1 MTRLFAGRPAA
12 LVLHFSLALILAGAL
27 VTTFSARKGTLHVRE
42 GESAQAFE
50 TKDGTVLELPFRVE
64 LEGFEVLYHS
74 GTDAAS
80 DYSSQLRFIR
90 NGSVIRKGEVRMN
103 RILSCKG
110 YRFYQTDYDND
121 EAGVTFTVSHD
132 PVGIAVIYTGY
143 ALLLLGL
150 LAFFFTDK
158 RFKKF
163 FGNALRYSSAI
174 AIVLCLEATASAA
187 ANSEGRISEYGGAP
201 AKENPVR
208 RGTAATKA
216 LPKNIAAE
224 FGKLYVLYHG
234 RICPLQ
240 TLASDFS
247 AKLYGTSGIKGLT
260 DEQVLTGWMFYGT
273 SWRNVPT
280 HNRKKAVDAMD
291 KEATVK
297 ALYSGDLL
305 KIYPLRDSTGRLGW
319 YSQSDRL
326 PEGTSD
332 EEWLFVRKSMDYIF
346 ELVVNRE
353 YDRLRGSLEKLRRFQ
368 ESKMGES
375 LPPAYRIK
383 AERAYNALP
392 PLFPIAGTFLIIGL
406 MMLAVAMRR
415 MVGGEKNETTLSPVG
430 KERVA
435 SVEPKTAP
443 ANFVDDGRTVTRR
456 RRFPGIFKAAGIAAA
471 FVFLLVL
478 TIVPGLLWVA
488 SGHIPFSNGAETM
501 LSIAWTAMLA
511 AVLSFRKFPI
521 MLPFGIIVASLAALV
536 SAMGN
541 ANPAVT
547 QLMPVL
553 SSPLL
558 SVHVSLMML
567 SYTILAVIMIN
578 GICGLIASLRQAS
591 APELAEGPVT
601 DNQTQ
606 SLRQV
611 QEPIRR
617 LKMAHGPIRRLKM
630 AHGQIGRLKLVQ
642 GPKGTSAKMARMS
655 EALMY
660 PALFFL
666 GSGIIAGSIWANVSW
681 GSYWNWDPKET
692 WALITFLIASLGV
705 HRTRLP
711 FLRSPRAYHIYTLVL
726 SASVLFTY
734 FGVNYLLGGM
744 HSYA

>member
-1 MTRLFAGRPAA
+1 M
-12 LVLHFSLALILAGAL
+12 
-27 VTTFSARKGTLHVRE
+27 LHVRE
-42 GESAQAFE
+42 GESVETFE
-50 TKDGTVLELPFRVE
+50 TKDGKVLELPFSVE

-80 DYSSQLRFIR
+80 DYSSRLRFTR
-90 NGSVIRKGEVRMN
+90 NGSVLREGEVRMN

-110 YRFYQTDYDND
+110 YRFYQTDYDSD

-163 FGNALRYSSAI
+163 FGNALRYSSVI
-174 AIVLCLEATASAA
+174 AILLCLEATAYATGNSVGGLPQTENASVKGNQVKRGSA
-187 ANSEGRISEYGGAP
+187 SP
-201 AKENPVR
+201 KV
-208 RGTAATKA
+208 
-216 LPKNIAAE
+216 LPENIAAE
-224 FGKLYVLYHG
+224 FGRLYVLYHG

-247 AKLYGTSGIKGLT
+247 AKLYGTSGVKGLT

-273 SWRNVPT
+273 SWRNIPM
-280 HNRKKAVDAMD
+280 HNRKKAIDAMD

-326 PEGTSD
+326 PEGTAD

-353 YDRLRGSLEKLRRFQ
+353 YSKLEESLGKLRRFQ

-392 PLFPIAGTFLIIGL
+392 PLFPIAGTFLILGL
-406 MMLAVAMRR
+406 VMLAAAMRR
-415 MVGGEKNETTLSPVG
+415 MIRGNFSSTRVG
-430 KERVA
+430 KKYVPE
-435 SVEPKTAP
+435 
-443 ANFVDDGRTVTRR
+443 
-456 RRFPGIFKAAGIAAA
+456 IFKIVGVAAA
-471 FVFLLVL
+471 FVFFLVL
-478 TIVPGLLWVA
+478 TIVLGLFWIA

-501 LSIAWTAMLA
+501 LTIAWTAMLA
-511 AVLSFRKFPI
+511 SVLSFKRFSI

-558 SVHVSLMML
+558 SIHVSLMML
-567 SYTILAVIMIN
+567 SYTVLAIIMVN
-578 GICGLIASLRQAS
+578 GICGLVASLRHTSVSDS
-591 APELAEGPVT
+591 A
-601 DNQTQ
+601 
-606 SLRQV
+606 
-611 QEPIRR
+611 
-617 LKMAHGPIRRLKM
+617 
-630 AHGQIGRLKLVQ
+630 
-642 GPKGTSAKMARMS
+642 SAKMARMS

-681 GSYWNWDPKET
+681 GCYWNWDPKET

-711 FLRSPRAYHIYTLVL
+711 FLRSHRAYHIYTLIL

>member
-1 MTRLFAGRPAA
+1 M
-12 LVLHFSLALILAGAL
+12 
-27 VTTFSARKGTLHVRE
+27 LHVRE
-42 GESAQAFE
+42 GESVETFE
-50 TKDGTVLELPFRVE
+50 TKDGKILELPFSVE

-80 DYSSQLRFIR
+80 DYSSRLRFTR
-90 NGSVIRKGEVRMN
+90 NGSVLREGEVRMN

-110 YRFYQTDYDND
+110 YRFYQTDYDSD

-163 FGNALRYSSAI
+163 FGNALRYSSVMAI
-174 AIVLCLEATASAA
+174 LLCLEATASATG
-187 ANSEGRISEYGGAP
+187 NSVGGLP
-201 AKENPVR
+201 QTENASVKGNQVK
-208 RGTAATKA
+208 RGSASPKV

-224 FGKLYVLYHG
+224 FGRLYVLYHG

-247 AKLYGTSGIKGLT
+247 AKLYGTSGVKGLT
-260 DEQVLTGWMFYGT
+260 DEQVLTGWMFYGA
-273 SWRNVPT
+273 SWRNIPM

-326 PEGTSD
+326 PEGIAD

-353 YDRLRGSLEKLRRFQ
+353 YSKLSDSLGKLRRFQ

-406 MMLAVAMRR
+406 VMLAAAMRR
-415 MVGGEKNETTLSPVG
+415 MIRGNFSSTRVG
-430 KERVA
+430 KKYVPE
-435 SVEPKTAP
+435 
-443 ANFVDDGRTVTRR
+443 
-456 RRFPGIFKAAGIAAA
+456 IFKIVGVAAA
-471 FVFLLVL
+471 FVFFLVL
-478 TIVPGLLWVA
+478 TIVLGLFWIA

-501 LSIAWTAMLA
+501 LTIAWTAMLA
-511 AVLSFRKFPI
+511 SVLSFKRFSI

-558 SVHVSLMML
+558 SIHVSLMML
-567 SYTILAVIMIN
+567 SYTVLAIIMVN
-578 GICGLIASLRQAS
+578 GICGLVASLRHTSVSDS
-591 APELAEGPVT
+591 A
-601 DNQTQ
+601 
-606 SLRQV
+606 
-611 QEPIRR
+611 
-617 LKMAHGPIRRLKM
+617 
-630 AHGQIGRLKLVQ
+630 
-642 GPKGTSAKMARMS
+642 SAKMARMS

-681 GSYWNWDPKET
+681 GCYWNWDPKET

-711 FLRSPRAYHIYTLVL
+711 FLRSHRAYHIYTLIL

>member
-1 MTRLFAGRPAA
+1 M
-12 LVLHFSLALILAGAL
+12 
-27 VTTFSARKGTLHVRE
+27 LHVRE
-42 GESAQAFE
+42 GESVDTFE
-50 TKDGTVLELPFRVE
+50 TKDGKILELPFSVE

-80 DYSSQLRFIR
+80 DYSSRLRFTR
-90 NGSVIRKGEVRMN
+90 NGSVLREGEVRMN

-110 YRFYQTDYDND
+110 YRFYQTDYDSD

-163 FGNALRYSSAI
+163 FGNALRYSSVI
-174 AIVLCLEATASAA
+174 AILLCLEATASATG
-187 ANSEGRISEYGGAP
+187 NSVGGLP
-201 AKENPVR
+201 QTENASVKGNQVK
-208 RGTAATKA
+208 RGSASPKV

-224 FGKLYVLYHG
+224 FGRLYVLYHG

-247 AKLYGTSGIKGLT
+247 AKLYGTSGVKGLT
-260 DEQVLTGWMFYGT
+260 DEQVLTGWMFYGA
-273 SWRNVPT
+273 SWRNIPM

-326 PEGTSD
+326 PEGIAD

-353 YDRLRGSLEKLRRFQ
+353 YSKLEESIGKLRRFQ

-406 MMLAVAMRR
+406 VMLAAAMRR
-415 MVGGEKNETTLSPVG
+415 MIRENFSSTRVG
-430 KERVA
+430 KKYVPE
-435 SVEPKTAP
+435 
-443 ANFVDDGRTVTRR
+443 
-456 RRFPGIFKAAGIAAA
+456 IFKIVGVAAA
-471 FVFLLVL
+471 FVFFLVL
-478 TIVPGLLWVA
+478 TIVLGLFWIA

-501 LSIAWTAMLA
+501 LTIAWTAMLA
-511 AVLSFRKFPI
+511 SVLSFKRFSI
-521 MLPFGIIVASLAALV
+521 MLPFGIIVASLAAMV

-558 SVHVSLMML
+558 SIHVSLMML
-567 SYTILAVIMIN
+567 SYTVLAIIMVN
-578 GICGLIASLRQAS
+578 GICGLVASLRHTSVSDS
-591 APELAEGPVT
+591 A
-601 DNQTQ
+601 
-606 SLRQV
+606 
-611 QEPIRR
+611 
-617 LKMAHGPIRRLKM
+617 
-630 AHGQIGRLKLVQ
+630 
-642 GPKGTSAKMARMS
+642 SAKMARMS

-681 GSYWNWDPKET
+681 GCYWNWDPKET

-711 FLRSPRAYHIYTLVL
+711 FLRSHRAYHIYTLIL

>member
-1 MTRLFAGRPAA
+1 MARLFAGRPAA
-12 LVLHFSLALILAGAL
+12 LVLHLSLALILAGAL
-27 VTTFSARKGTLHVRE
+27 VTSFSARKGMLHVRE
-42 GESAQAFE
+42 GESVETFE
-50 TKDGTVLELPFRVE
+50 TKDGKVLELPFSVE
-64 LEGFEVLYHS
+64 LEGFDVLYHS
-74 GTDAAS
+74 GTDAAA
-80 DYSSQLRFIR
+80 DYSSRLRFTR
-90 NGSVIRKGEVRMN
+90 NGSVLREGEVRMN

-110 YRFYQTDYDND
+110 YRFYQTDYDSD

-163 FGNALRYSSAI
+163 FGNALRYSSVI
-174 AIVLCLEATASAA
+174 AIVLSFGATASATDD
-187 ANSEGRISEYGGAP
+187 SVGALSQTENTSIKGNQVERGP
-201 AKENPVR
+201 ASPKV
-208 RGTAATKA
+208 

-224 FGKLYVLYHG
+224 FGNLYVLYHG

-247 AKLYGTSGIKGLT
+247 AKIYGTSGVKGLT

-273 SWRNVPT
+273 SWRNIPM

-326 PEGTSD
+326 PEGIAD

-353 YDRLRGSLEKLRRFQ
+353 YSKLSESLGKLRRFQ

-392 PLFPIAGTFLIIGL
+392 PLFPIAGTFLILGL
-406 MMLAVAMRR
+406 VMLAVAMRR
-415 MVGGEKNETTLSPVG
+415 MVRDENNGAISSFVD
-430 KERVA
+430 KERVT
-435 SVEPKTAP
+435 SEESRKGPT
-443 ANFVDDGRTVTRR
+443 NLVDDGRTVTKRWR
-456 RRFPGIFKAAGIAAA
+456 LSGIFKIVGVAAS
-471 FVFLLVL
+471 FVFFLAL
-478 TIVPGLLWVA
+478 TIVLGLLWVA

-501 LSIAWTAMLA
+501 LTIAWTAMLA
-511 AVLSFRKFPI
+511 SVLSFRKFPI
-521 MLPFGIIVASLAALV
+521 MLPFGIIVASLASLV

-558 SVHVSLMML
+558 SIHVSLMML
-567 SYTILAVIMIN
+567 SYTVLAIIMVN
-578 GICGLIASLRQAS
+578 GICGLVASLRHTS
-591 APELAEGPVT
+591 V
-601 DNQTQ
+601 
-606 SLRQV
+606 S
-611 QEPIRR
+611 EPIEGTLFDYRSPAPR
-617 LKMAHGPIRRLKM
+617 QA
-630 AHGQIGRLKLVQ
+630 Q
-642 GPKGTSAKMARMS
+642 GASSASAKMARMS

-660 PALFFL
+660 PALFLL

-681 GSYWNWDPKET
+681 GCYWNWDPKET

-711 FLRSPRAYHIYTLVL
+711 FLRTPRAYHIYTLIL

-734 FGVNYLLGGM
+734 FGVNYFLGGM

>member
-1 MTRLFAGRPAA
+1 MARIFSGRPAA
-12 LVLHFSLALILAGAL
+12 LILHISLAVILAGAL
-27 VTTFSARKGTLHVRE
+27 VTTFSVRKGTIHVRE
-42 GESAQAFE
+42 GESVDAFVGI
-50 TKDGTVLELPFRVE
+50 DGKVSELPFSVA
-64 LEGFEVLYHS
+64 LDDFEVIWHS
-74 GTDAAS
+74 GTDAPADFRS
-80 DYSSQLRFIR
+80 RLRFLK
-90 NGSVIRKGEVRMN
+90 NGVVIREGDVRMN
-103 RILSCKG
+103 RIMSCKG
-110 YRFYQTDYDND
+110 YRFYQTDYDSD

-150 LAFFFTDK
+150 LAFFFTDG

-163 FGNALRYSSAI
+163 FGSAFRYSSVI
-174 AIVLCLEATASAA
+174 AIVLCLEANASATGD
-187 ANSEGRISEYGGAP
+187 SVRDVSEYGAAV
-201 AKENPVR
+201 AKENHAK
-208 RGTAATKA
+208 RGPAVPKV
-216 LPKNIAAE
+216 LPKDIAAE

-240 TLASDFS
+240 TLAKDFS
-247 AKLYGTSGIKGLT
+247 TKLYGTSGVKGLT
-260 DEQVLTGWMFYGT
+260 CEQVLTGWMFYGT
-273 SWRNVPT
+273 SWRNIPMR
-280 HNRKKAVDAMD
+280 NRKKAVDAMD
-291 KEATVK
+291 KEATVR

-326 PEGTSD
+326 PEGIAD
-332 EEWLFVRKSMDYIF
+332 AEWLFVRKSMDYIF

-353 YDRLRGSLEKLRRFQ
+353 YSKLEESLGKLRRFQ
-368 ESKMGES
+368 EGKMGDS
-375 LPPAYRIK
+375 LPPACRIK

-406 MMLAVAMRR
+406 VMLAVAMRR
-415 MVGGEKNETTLSPVG
+415 MVECEKNDATSSPVG
-430 KERVA
+430 KKRVTIE
-435 SVEPKTAP
+435 EPQTVP
-443 ANFVDDGRTVTRR
+443 ANLMDDGRTAIRR
-456 RRFPGIFKAAGIAAA
+456 WRFHGIFKAIGIAAA
-471 FVFLLVL
+471 IVYFLVL
-478 TIVPGLLWVA
+478 TVVLGLLWVA

-501 LSIAWTAMLA
+501 LTIAWTAMLA
-511 AVLSFRKFPI
+511 AVLSFSKFPI
-521 MLPFGIIVASLAALV
+521 MLPFGIIVASLATLV

-558 SVHVSLMML
+558 SIHVSLMML

-578 GICGLIASLRQAS
+578 GICGLIARKAS
-591 APELAEGPVT
+591 A
-601 DNQTQ
+601 
-606 SLRQV
+606 R
-611 QEPIRR
+611 
-617 LKMAHGPIRRLKM
+617 
-630 AHGQIGRLKLVQ
+630 
-642 GPKGTSAKMARMS
+642 MARMS

-681 GSYWNWDPKET
+681 GCYWNWDPKET

-705 HRTRLP
+705 HRARIP
-711 FLRSPRAYHIYTLVL
+711 FLRSPRSYHIYTLVL

>member
-1 MTRLFAGRPAA
+1 MARLFAGRPAA
-12 LVLHFSLALILAGAL
+12 LVLHLSLALILAGAL
-27 VTTFSARKGTLHVRE
+27 VTSFSARKGMLHVRE
-42 GESAQAFE
+42 GESVETFE
-50 TKDGTVLELPFRVE
+50 TKDGTVLELPFSVK

-74 GTDAAS
+74 GTDAAA
-80 DYSSQLRFIR
+80 DYSSRLRFTR
-90 NGSVIRKGEVRMN
+90 NGSVLREGEVRMN

-110 YRFYQTDYDND
+110 YRFYQTDYDSD

-163 FGNALRYSSAI
+163 FGNALRYSSVI
-174 AIVLCLEATASAA
+174 AIVLSFGATASATDD
-187 ANSEGRISEYGGAP
+187 SVGALSQTENTSIKGNQVKRGP
-201 AKENPVR
+201 ASPKV
-208 RGTAATKA
+208 

-224 FGKLYVLYHG
+224 FGNLYVLYHG

-247 AKLYGTSGIKGLT
+247 AKIYGTSGVKGLT

-273 SWRNVPT
+273 SWRNIPM

-326 PEGTSD
+326 PEGVAD

-353 YDRLRGSLEKLRRFQ
+353 YSKLSESLGKLRRFQ

-392 PLFPIAGTFLIIGL
+392 PLFPIAGTFLILGL
-406 MMLAVAMRR
+406 VMLAVAMRR
-415 MVGGEKNETTLSPVG
+415 MVRDENNGAISSFV
-430 KERVA
+430 RVT
-435 SVEPKTAP
+435 SEESRKGPT
-443 ANFVDDGRTVTRR
+443 NLVDDGRTVTKRWR
-456 RRFPGIFKAAGIAAA
+456 LSGIFKIVGVAAS
-471 FVFLLVL
+471 FVFFLVL
-478 TIVPGLLWVA
+478 TIVLGLLWVA

-501 LSIAWTAMLA
+501 LTIAWTAMLA
-511 AVLSFRKFPI
+511 SVLSFRKFPI
-521 MLPFGIIVASLAALV
+521 MLPFGIIVASLASLV

-558 SVHVSLMML
+558 SIHVSLMML
-567 SYTILAVIMIN
+567 SYTVLAIIMVN
-578 GICGLIASLRQAS
+578 GICGLVASLRHTSVSEPVEGSVFDHRSQVPRQAQGASS
-591 APELAEGPVT
+591 A
-601 DNQTQ
+601 
-606 SLRQV
+606 
-611 QEPIRR
+611 
-617 LKMAHGPIRRLKM
+617 
-630 AHGQIGRLKLVQ
+630 
-642 GPKGTSAKMARMS
+642 SAKMARMS

-660 PALFFL
+660 PALFLL

-681 GSYWNWDPKET
+681 GCYWNWDPKET

-711 FLRSPRAYHIYTLVL
+711 FLMSPRAYHIYTLIL

>member
-12 LVLHFSLALILAGAL
+12 LVLHLSLALILAGAL
-27 VTTFSARKGTLHVRE
+27 VTSFSARKGMLHVRE
-42 GESAQAFE
+42 CESVETFE
-50 TKDGTVLELPFRVE
+50 TKDGKVLELPFSVE
-64 LEGFEVLYHS
+64 LEGFDVLYHS

-80 DYSSQLRFIR
+80 DYSSRLRFTR
-90 NGSVIRKGEVRMN
+90 NGSVLREGEVRMN

-110 YRFYQTDYDND
+110 YRFYQTDYDSD

-163 FGNALRYSSAI
+163 FGNVLRYSSVMAI
-174 AIVLCLEATASAA
+174 LLCLEATASATG
-187 ANSEGRISEYGGAP
+187 NSVGGLP
-201 AKENPVR
+201 QTENASVKGNQVK
-208 RGTAATKA
+208 RGSASPKV

-224 FGKLYVLYHG
+224 FGRLYVLYHG

-247 AKLYGTSGIKGLT
+247 AKLYGTSGVKGLT
-260 DEQVLTGWMFYGT
+260 DEQVLTGWMFYGA
-273 SWRNVPT
+273 SWRNIPM

-326 PEGTSD
+326 PEGIAD

-353 YDRLRGSLEKLRRFQ
+353 YSKLEESIGKLRRFQ

-406 MMLAVAMRR
+406 VMLAAAMRR
-415 MVGGEKNETTLSPVG
+415 MIRGNFSSTRVG
-430 KERVA
+430 KKYVPE
-435 SVEPKTAP
+435 
-443 ANFVDDGRTVTRR
+443 
-456 RRFPGIFKAAGIAAA
+456 IFKIVGVAAA
-471 FVFLLVL
+471 FVFFLVL
-478 TIVPGLLWVA
+478 TIVIGLFWIA

-501 LSIAWTAMLA
+501 LTIAWTAMLA
-511 AVLSFRKFPI
+511 SVLSFKRFSI

-558 SVHVSLMML
+558 SIHVSLMML
-567 SYTILAVIMIN
+567 SYTVLAIIMVN
-578 GICGLIASLRQAS
+578 GICGLVASLRHTSVSDS
-591 APELAEGPVT
+591 A
-601 DNQTQ
+601 
-606 SLRQV
+606 
-611 QEPIRR
+611 
-617 LKMAHGPIRRLKM
+617 
-630 AHGQIGRLKLVQ
+630 
-642 GPKGTSAKMARMS
+642 SAKMARMS

-681 GSYWNWDPKET
+681 GCYWNWDPKET

-711 FLRSPRAYHIYTLVL
+711 FLRSHRAYHIYTLIL

>member
-1 MTRLFAGRPAA
+1 M
-12 LVLHFSLALILAGAL
+12 
-27 VTTFSARKGTLHVRE
+27 LHVRE
-42 GESAQAFE
+42 GESVDTFE
-50 TKDGTVLELPFRVE
+50 TKDGKILELPFSVE

-80 DYSSQLRFIR
+80 DYSSRLRFTR
-90 NGSVIRKGEVRMN
+90 NGSVLREGEVRMN

-110 YRFYQTDYDND
+110 YRFYQTDYDSD

-163 FGNALRYSSAI
+163 FGNALRYSSVI
-174 AIVLCLEATASAA
+174 AILLCLEATASATG
-187 ANSEGRISEYGGAP
+187 NSVGGLP
-201 AKENPVR
+201 QTENASVKGNQVK
-208 RGTAATKA
+208 RGSASPKV

-224 FGKLYVLYHG
+224 FGRLYVLYHG

-247 AKLYGTSGIKGLT
+247 AKLYGTSGVKGLT
-260 DEQVLTGWMFYGT
+260 DEQVLTGWMFYGA
-273 SWRNVPT
+273 SWRNIPM

-326 PEGTSD
+326 PEGIAD

-353 YDRLRGSLEKLRRFQ
+353 YSKLEESIGKLRRFQ

-375 LPPAYRIK
+375 LPSAYRIK

-406 MMLAVAMRR
+406 VMLAAAMRR
-415 MVGGEKNETTLSPVG
+415 MIRENFSSTRVG
-430 KERVA
+430 KKYVPE
-435 SVEPKTAP
+435 
-443 ANFVDDGRTVTRR
+443 
-456 RRFPGIFKAAGIAAA
+456 IFKIVGVAAA
-471 FVFLLVL
+471 FVFFLVL
-478 TIVPGLLWVA
+478 TIVLGLFWIA

-501 LSIAWTAMLA
+501 LTIAWTAMLA
-511 AVLSFRKFPI
+511 SVLSFKRFSI

-558 SVHVSLMML
+558 SIHVSLMML
-567 SYTILAVIMIN
+567 SYTVLAIIMVN
-578 GICGLIASLRQAS
+578 GICGLVASLRHTSVSDS
-591 APELAEGPVT
+591 A
-601 DNQTQ
+601 
-606 SLRQV
+606 
-611 QEPIRR
+611 
-617 LKMAHGPIRRLKM
+617 
-630 AHGQIGRLKLVQ
+630 
-642 GPKGTSAKMARMS
+642 SAKMARMS

-681 GSYWNWDPKET
+681 GCYWNWDPKET

-711 FLRSPRAYHIYTLVL
+711 FLRSHRAYHIYTLIL

>member
-1 MTRLFAGRPAA
+1 M
-12 LVLHFSLALILAGAL
+12 
-27 VTTFSARKGTLHVRE
+27 LHVRE
-42 GESAQAFE
+42 GESVETFE
-50 TKDGTVLELPFRVE
+50 TKDGKILELPFSVE

-80 DYSSQLRFIR
+80 DYSSRLRFTR
-90 NGSVIRKGEVRMN
+90 NGSVLREGEVRMN

-110 YRFYQTDYDND
+110 YRFYQTDYDSD

-163 FGNALRYSSAI
+163 FGNALRYSSVI
-174 AIVLCLEATASAA
+174 AILLCLEATASATG
-187 ANSEGRISEYGGAP
+187 NSVGGLP
-201 AKENPVR
+201 QTENASVKGNQVK
-208 RGTAATKA
+208 RGSASPKV

-224 FGKLYVLYHG
+224 FGRLYVLYHG

-247 AKLYGTSGIKGLT
+247 AKLYGTSGVKGLT
-260 DEQVLTGWMFYGT
+260 DEQVLTGWMFYGA
-273 SWRNVPT
+273 SWRNIPM

-326 PEGTSD
+326 PEGIAD

-353 YDRLRGSLEKLRRFQ
+353 YSKLEESIGKLRRFQ

-406 MMLAVAMRR
+406 VMLAAAMRR
-415 MVGGEKNETTLSPVG
+415 MIRENFSSTRVG
-430 KERVA
+430 KKYVPE
-435 SVEPKTAP
+435 
-443 ANFVDDGRTVTRR
+443 
-456 RRFPGIFKAAGIAAA
+456 IFKIVGVAAA
-471 FVFLLVL
+471 FVFFLVL
-478 TIVPGLLWVA
+478 TIVLGLFWIA

-501 LSIAWTAMLA
+501 LTIAWTAMLA
-511 AVLSFRKFPI
+511 SVLSFKRFSI
-521 MLPFGIIVASLAALV
+521 MLPFGIIVASLAAMV

-558 SVHVSLMML
+558 SIHVSLMML
-567 SYTILAVIMIN
+567 SYTVLAIIMVN
-578 GICGLIASLRQAS
+578 GICGLVASLRHTSVSDS
-591 APELAEGPVT
+591 A
-601 DNQTQ
+601 
-606 SLRQV
+606 
-611 QEPIRR
+611 
-617 LKMAHGPIRRLKM
+617 
-630 AHGQIGRLKLVQ
+630 
-642 GPKGTSAKMARMS
+642 SAKMARMS

-681 GSYWNWDPKET
+681 GCYWNWDPKET

-711 FLRSPRAYHIYTLVL
+711 FLRSHRAYHIYTLIL

>member
-1 MTRLFAGRPAA
+1 MARLFAGRPAA
-12 LVLHFSLALILAGAL
+12 LVLHLSLALILAGAL
-27 VTTFSARKGTLHVRE
+27 VTSFSARKGMLHVRE
-42 GESAQAFE
+42 GESVETFE
-50 TKDGTVLELPFRVE
+50 TKDGKILELPFSVE

-80 DYSSQLRFIR
+80 DYSSRLRFTR
-90 NGSVIRKGEVRMN
+90 NGSVLREGEVRMN

-110 YRFYQTDYDND
+110 YRFYQTDYDSD

-158 RFKKF
+158 RLKKF
-163 FGNALRYSSAI
+163 FGNALRYSSVI
-174 AIVLCLEATASAA
+174 AILLCLEATASATG
-187 ANSEGRISEYGGAP
+187 NSVGGLP
-201 AKENPVR
+201 QTENASVKGNQVK
-208 RGTAATKA
+208 RGSASPKV

-224 FGKLYVLYHG
+224 FGRLYVLYHG

-247 AKLYGTSGIKGLT
+247 AKLYGTSGVKGLT

-273 SWRNVPT
+273 SWRNIPM
-280 HNRKKAVDAMD
+280 HNRKKAIDAMD

-326 PEGTSD
+326 PEGTAD

-353 YDRLRGSLEKLRRFQ
+353 YSKLEESLGKLRRFQ

-392 PLFPIAGTFLIIGL
+392 PLFPIAGTFLILGL
-406 MMLAVAMRR
+406 VMLAVAMRR
-415 MVGGEKNETTLSPVG
+415 MVRDENNGAISSFVDKA
-430 KERVA
+430 RVT
-435 SVEPKTAP
+435 SEESRKGPT
-443 ANFVDDGRTVTRR
+443 NLVDDGRTVTKRWR
-456 RRFPGIFKAAGIAAA
+456 LSGIFKIVGVAAS
-471 FVFLLVL
+471 FVFFLVL
-478 TIVPGLLWVA
+478 TIVLGLLWVA

-501 LSIAWTAMLA
+501 LTIAWTAMLA
-511 AVLSFRKFPI
+511 SVLSFRKFPI
-521 MLPFGIIVASLAALV
+521 MLPFGIIVASLASLV

-558 SVHVSLMML
+558 SIHVSLMML
-567 SYTILAVIMIN
+567 SYTVLAIIMVN
-578 GICGLIASLRQAS
+578 GICGLVASLRHTS
-591 APELAEGPVT
+591 V
-601 DNQTQ
+601 
-606 SLRQV
+606 S
-611 QEPIRR
+611 EPIEGTVFDYRSPAPR
-617 LKMAHGPIRRLKM
+617 QA
-630 AHGQIGRLKLVQ
+630 Q
-642 GPKGTSAKMARMS
+642 GASSASAKMARMS

-660 PALFFL
+660 PALFLL

-681 GSYWNWDPKET
+681 GCYWNWDPKET

-711 FLRSPRAYHIYTLVL
+711 FLMSPRAYHIYTLIL

>member
-1 MTRLFAGRPAA
+1 MTRLFAGRPVA
-12 LVLHFSLALILAGAL
+12 LVLHLSLALILAGAL
-27 VTTFSARKGTLHVRE
+27 VTSFSARKGMLHVRV
-42 GESAQAFE
+42 GESVETFE
-50 TKDGTVLELPFRVE
+50 TKDGKILELPFSVE

-80 DYSSQLRFIR
+80 DYSSRLRFTR
-90 NGSVIRKGEVRMN
+90 NGSVLREGEVRMN

-110 YRFYQTDYDND
+110 YRFYQTDYDSD

-163 FGNALRYSSAI
+163 FGNALRYSSVI
-174 AIVLCLEATASAA
+174 AILLCLEATAYATGNSVGGLPQTENASVKGNQVKRGSA
-187 ANSEGRISEYGGAP
+187 SP
-201 AKENPVR
+201 KV
-208 RGTAATKA
+208 
-216 LPKNIAAE
+216 LPENIAAE
-224 FGKLYVLYHG
+224 FGRLYVLYHG

-247 AKLYGTSGIKGLT
+247 AKLYGTSGVKGLT

-273 SWRNVPT
+273 SWRNIPM

-326 PEGTSD
+326 PEGIAD

-353 YDRLRGSLEKLRRFQ
+353 YSKLEESIGKLRRFQ

-406 MMLAVAMRR
+406 VMLAAAMRR
-415 MVGGEKNETTLSPVG
+415 MIRGNFSSTRVG
-430 KERVA
+430 KKYVPE
-435 SVEPKTAP
+435 
-443 ANFVDDGRTVTRR
+443 
-456 RRFPGIFKAAGIAAA
+456 IFKIVGVAAA
-471 FVFLLVL
+471 FVFFLVL
-478 TIVPGLLWVA
+478 TIVLGLFWIA

-501 LSIAWTAMLA
+501 LTIAWTAMLA
-511 AVLSFRKFPI
+511 SVLSFKRFSI

-558 SVHVSLMML
+558 SIHVSLMML
-567 SYTILAVIMIN
+567 SYTVLAIIMVN
-578 GICGLIASLRQAS
+578 GICGLVASLRHTSVSDS
-591 APELAEGPVT
+591 A
-601 DNQTQ
+601 
-606 SLRQV
+606 
-611 QEPIRR
+611 
-617 LKMAHGPIRRLKM
+617 
-630 AHGQIGRLKLVQ
+630 
-642 GPKGTSAKMARMS
+642 SAKMARMS

-681 GSYWNWDPKET
+681 GCYWNWDPKET

-711 FLRSPRAYHIYTLVL
+711 FLRSHRAYHIYTLIL

>member
-12 LVLHFSLALILAGAL
+12 LILHISLAVILAGAL
-27 VTTFSARKGTLHVRE
+27 VTTFSAKKGTLHVRE
-42 GESAQAFE
+42 GESVDAFE
-50 TKDGTVLELPFRVE
+50 SVDGSVSELPFSVA
-64 LEGFEVLYHS
+64 LEGFEVVWHS
-74 GTDAAS
+74 GTDAPADFRS
-80 DYSSQLRFIR
+80 RLRFTK
-90 NGSVIRKGEVRMN
+90 NGAVLREGEVRMN

-110 YRFYQTDYDND
+110 YRFYQTDYDSD

-174 AIVLCLEATASAA
+174 VVILCLEATVSVAG
-187 ANSEGRISEYGGAP
+187 NTEDRIAEYDGTS
-201 AKENPVR
+201 AKENPVKR
-208 RGTAATKA
+208 TSVTPKA

-224 FGKLYVLYHG
+224 FGRLYVLYHG

-273 SWRNVPT
+273 SWRNIPM

-291 KEATVK
+291 KEATIK
-297 ALYSGDLL
+297 ALYSGNLL

-326 PEGTSD
+326 PEGIAD

-353 YDRLRGSLEKLRRFQ
+353 YVRLGESLEKLHRFQ
-368 ESKMGES
+368 ETKIGES

-392 PLFPIAGTFLIIGL
+392 PLFPIAGMFLMIGL
-406 MMLAVAMRR
+406 TLLAVAMRR
-415 MVGGEKNETTLSPVG
+415 MVCVPDSASATGWSGKVINLVEALSGIVFFL
-430 KERVA
+430 A
-435 SVEPKTAP
+435 LTA
-443 ANFVDDGRTVTRR
+443 
-456 RRFPGIFKAAGIAAA
+456 
-471 FVFLLVL
+471 VL
-478 TIVPGLLWVA
+478 GLLWTA
-488 SGHIPFSNGAETM
+488 SGHIPFSNGSETM
-501 LSIAWTAMLA
+501 LTIAWTAMLA
-511 AVLSFRKFPI
+511 ALLSFRRFPI
-521 MLPFGIIVASLAALV
+521 MMPFGIIVASLATLV

-558 SVHVSLMML
+558 SIHVSLMML

-578 GICGLIASLRQAS
+578 GICGLIASLRHTLV
-591 APELAEGPVT
+591 PEPAEGSGLDRP
-601 DNQTQ
+601 
-606 SLRQV
+606 SPALRQ
-611 QEPIRR
+611 
-617 LKMAHGPIRRLKM
+617 A
-630 AHGQIGRLKLVQ
+630 Q
-642 GPKGTSAKMARMS
+642 GPKEASAKMARMS

-666 GSGIIAGSIWANVSW
+666 GSGIIAGSVWANVSW
-681 GSYWNWDPKET
+681 GCYWNWDPKET

-705 HRTRLP
+705 HRTRLQ
-711 FLRSPRAYHIYTLVL
+711 FLKSPRSYHIYTLIL

-744 HSYA
+744 HSYAKVL

>member
-12 LVLHFSLALILAGAL
+12 LVLHLSLALILAGAL
-27 VTTFSARKGTLHVRE
+27 VTSFSARKGMLHVRE
-42 GESAQAFE
+42 GESVETFE
-50 TKDGTVLELPFRVE
+50 TKDGKILELPFSVE
-64 LEGFEVLYHS
+64 LESFEVLYHS

-80 DYSSQLRFIR
+80 DYSSRLRFTR
-90 NGSVIRKGEVRMN
+90 NGSVLRKGEVRMN

-110 YRFYQTDYDND
+110 YRFYQTDYDSD

-150 LAFFFTDK
+150 LTFFFTDK

-163 FGNALRYSSAI
+163 FGNALRYSSVI
-174 AIVLCLEATASAA
+174 AILLCLEATASATG
-187 ANSEGRISEYGGAP
+187 NSVGGLP
-201 AKENPVR
+201 QTENASVKGNQVK
-208 RGTAATKA
+208 RGSASPKV

-224 FGKLYVLYHG
+224 FGRLYVLYHG

-247 AKLYGTSGIKGLT
+247 AKLYGTSGVKGLT
-260 DEQVLTGWMFYGT
+260 DEQVLTGWMFYGA
-273 SWRNVPT
+273 SWRNIPM

-326 PEGTSD
+326 PDGIAD

-353 YDRLRGSLEKLRRFQ
+353 YSKLEESIGKLRRFQ

-392 PLFPIAGTFLIIGL
+392 PLFPIAGTFLILGL
-406 MMLAVAMRR
+406 VMLAVAMRR
-415 MVGGEKNETTLSPVG
+415 MVRDENNGAISSFVD
-430 KERVA
+430 KERVT
-435 SVEPKTAP
+435 SEESRKGPT
-443 ANFVDDGRTVTRR
+443 NLVDDGRTVTKRWR
-456 RRFPGIFKAAGIAAA
+456 LSGIFKIVGVAAS
-471 FVFLLVL
+471 FVFFLAL
-478 TIVPGLLWVA
+478 TIVLGLLWVA

-501 LSIAWTAMLA
+501 LTIAWTAMLA
-511 AVLSFRKFPI
+511 SVLSFRKFPI
-521 MLPFGIIVASLAALV
+521 MLPFGIIVASLASLV

-558 SVHVSLMML
+558 SIHVSLMML
-567 SYTILAVIMIN
+567 SYTVLAIIMVN
-578 GICGLIASLRQAS
+578 GICGLVASLRHTSVSEPVEGTVFDYRSPAPRQAQGASS
-591 APELAEGPVT
+591 A
-601 DNQTQ
+601 
-606 SLRQV
+606 
-611 QEPIRR
+611 
-617 LKMAHGPIRRLKM
+617 
-630 AHGQIGRLKLVQ
+630 
-642 GPKGTSAKMARMS
+642 SAKMARMS

-681 GSYWNWDPKET
+681 GCYWNWDPKET

-711 FLRSPRAYHIYTLVL
+711 FLRSPRAYHIYTIIL

>member
-12 LVLHFSLALILAGAL
+12 LVLHLSLALILAGAL
-27 VTTFSARKGTLHVRE
+27 VTTFSARKGMFHVRE
-42 GESAQAFE
+42 GESVDTFQA
-50 TKDGTVLELPFRVE
+50 KDGIVLKLPFCVE
-64 LEGFEVLYHS
+64 LEDFEVLYHS

-80 DYSSQLRFIR
+80 DYSSRLHFTK
-90 NGSVIRKGEVRMN
+90 NGSIIREGEVRMN

-110 YRFYQTDYDND
+110 YRFYQTDYDSD

-132 PVGIAVIYTGY
+132 PVGIAVIYSGY
-143 ALLLLGL
+143 SLLLLGL
-150 LAFFFTDK
+150 LAFFLTDK

-163 FGNALRYSSAI
+163 FRNALRYSSVI
-174 AIVLCLEATASAA
+174 AVALCLEATASATSKSIDGFSQTENA
-187 ANSEGRISEYGGAP
+187 S
-201 AKENPVR
+201 AKESPEKHGPAYLKV
-208 RGTAATKA
+208 

-224 FGKLYVLYHG
+224 FGRLYVLYHG

-247 AKLYGTSGIKGLT
+247 AKLYGTSGVKGLT

-273 SWRNVPT
+273 SWRNIPM

-291 KEATVK
+291 KEATIK
-297 ALYSGDLL
+297 ALYSGNLL

-326 PEGTSD
+326 PEGIAD

-346 ELVVNRE
+346 ELVVDRE
-353 YDRLRGSLEKLRRFQ
+353 YSKLGESLGKLRRFQ
-368 ESKMGES
+368 ESMMGES
-375 LPPAYRIK
+375 LPQAYRIK

-406 MMLAVAMRR
+406 VILAAEMQRMAGVENRETVSSLIDKEMRAS
-415 MVGGEKNETTLSPVG
+415 EESKND
-430 KERVA
+430 
-435 SVEPKTAP
+435 P
-443 ANFVDDGRTVTRR
+443 ANDNGHASTIRW
-456 RRFPGIFKAAGIAAA
+456 RFSGIFKVSGITVT
-471 FVFLLVL
+471 FVFFVIL
-478 TIVPGLLWVA
+478 TIVLGLLWVA

-501 LSIAWTAMLA
+501 LTIAWTAMLA
-511 AVLSFRKFPI
+511 SVLSFRKFPI
-521 MLPFGIIVASLAALV
+521 MLPFGIIVASLATLV

-578 GICGLIASLRQAS
+578 GVCGLFASVA
-591 APELAEGPVT
+591 
-601 DNQTQ
+601 
-606 SLRQV
+606 
-611 QEPIRR
+611 
-617 LKMAHGPIRRLKM
+617 
-630 AHGQIGRLKLVQ
+630 
-642 GPKGTSAKMARMS
+642 SAKMARMS

-666 GSGIIAGSIWANVSW
+666 GSGIIAGSVWANVSW
-681 GSYWNWDPKET
+681 GCYWNWDPKET
-692 WALITFLIASLGV
+692 WALITFLIASFGV
-705 HRTRLP
+705 HRARLP
-711 FLRSPRAYHIYTLVL
+711 FLRSPRAYHIYTLIL

-734 FGVNYLLGGM
+734 FGVNYFLGGM

>member
-1 MTRLFAGRPAA
+1 MARLFAGRPAA
-12 LVLHFSLALILAGAL
+12 LVLHLSLALILAGAL
-27 VTTFSARKGTLHVRE
+27 VTSFSARKGMLHVRE
-42 GESAQAFE
+42 GESVETFE
-50 TKDGTVLELPFRVE
+50 TKDGKILELPFSVE

-80 DYSSQLRFIR
+80 DYSSRLRFTR
-90 NGSVIRKGEVRMN
+90 NGSVLREGEVRMN

-110 YRFYQTDYDND
+110 YRFYQTDYDSD

-158 RFKKF
+158 RLKKF
-163 FGNALRYSSAI
+163 FGNALRYSSVI
-174 AIVLCLEATASAA
+174 AILLCLEATASATG
-187 ANSEGRISEYGGAP
+187 NSVGGLP
-201 AKENPVR
+201 QTENASVKGNQVK
-208 RGTAATKA
+208 RGSASPKV

-224 FGKLYVLYHG
+224 FGRLYVLYHG

-247 AKLYGTSGIKGLT
+247 AKLYGTSGVKGLT

-273 SWRNVPT
+273 SWRNIPM

-326 PEGTSD
+326 PDGIAD

-353 YDRLRGSLEKLRRFQ
+353 YSKLEESLGKLRRFQ

-392 PLFPIAGTFLIIGL
+392 PLFPIAGTFLILGL
-406 MMLAVAMRR
+406 VMLAVAMRR
-415 MVGGEKNETTLSPVG
+415 MVRDENNGAISSFVDKA
-430 KERVA
+430 RVT
-435 SVEPKTAP
+435 SEESRKGPT
-443 ANFVDDGRTVTRR
+443 NLVDDGRTVTKRWR
-456 RRFPGIFKAAGIAAA
+456 LSGIFKIVGVAAS
-471 FVFLLVL
+471 FVFFLVL
-478 TIVPGLLWVA
+478 TIVLGLLWVA

-501 LSIAWTAMLA
+501 LTIAWTAMLA
-511 AVLSFRKFPI
+511 SVLSFRKFPI
-521 MLPFGIIVASLAALV
+521 MLPFGIIVASLASPV

-558 SVHVSLMML
+558 SIHVSLMML
-567 SYTILAVIMIN
+567 SYTVLAIIMVN
-578 GICGLIASLRQAS
+578 GICGLVASLRHTS
-591 APELAEGPVT
+591 V
-601 DNQTQ
+601 
-606 SLRQV
+606 S
-611 QEPIRR
+611 EPIEGTVFDYRSPAPR
-617 LKMAHGPIRRLKM
+617 QA
-630 AHGQIGRLKLVQ
+630 Q
-642 GPKGTSAKMARMS
+642 GASSASAKMARMS

-660 PALFFL
+660 PALFLL

-681 GSYWNWDPKET
+681 GCYWNWDPKET

-711 FLRSPRAYHIYTLVL
+711 FLMSPRAYHIYTLIL

>member
-12 LVLHFSLALILAGAL
+12 LVLHLSLALILAGAL
-27 VTTFSARKGTLHVRE
+27 VTSFSARKGMLHVRE
-42 GESAQAFE
+42 GESVETFE
-50 TKDGTVLELPFRVE
+50 TKDGKVLELPFSVE

-80 DYSSQLRFIR
+80 DYSSRLRFTR
-90 NGSVIRKGEVRMN
+90 NGSVLREGEVRMN

-110 YRFYQTDYDND
+110 YRFYQTDYDSD

-163 FGNALRYSSAI
+163 FGNALRYSSVMAI
-174 AIVLCLEATASAA
+174 LLCLEATASATG
-187 ANSEGRISEYGGAP
+187 NSVGGLP
-201 AKENPVR
+201 QTENASVKGNQVK
-208 RGTAATKA
+208 RGSASPKV

-224 FGKLYVLYHG
+224 FGRLYVLYHG

-247 AKLYGTSGIKGLT
+247 AKLYGTSGVKGLT
-260 DEQVLTGWMFYGT
+260 DEQVLTGWMFYGA
-273 SWRNVPT
+273 SWRNIPM

-326 PEGTSD
+326 PEGIAD

-346 ELVVNRE
+346 ELVMNRE
-353 YDRLRGSLEKLRRFQ
+353 YSKLEESLGKLRRFQ

-392 PLFPIAGTFLIIGL
+392 PLFPIAGTFLILGL
-406 MMLAVAMRR
+406 VMLAVAMRR
-415 MVGGEKNETTLSPVG
+415 MVRDENNGAISSFVD
-430 KERVA
+430 KERVT
-435 SVEPKTAP
+435 SEESRKGPT
-443 ANFVDDGRTVTRR
+443 NLVDDGRTVTKRWR
-456 RRFPGIFKAAGIAAA
+456 LSGIFKIVGVAAS
-471 FVFLLVL
+471 FVFFLAL
-478 TIVPGLLWVA
+478 TIVLGLLWVA

-501 LSIAWTAMLA
+501 LTIAWTAMLA
-511 AVLSFRKFPI
+511 SVLSFRKFPI
-521 MLPFGIIVASLAALV
+521 MLPFGIIVASLASLV

-558 SVHVSLMML
+558 SIHVSLMML
-567 SYTILAVIMIN
+567 SYTVLAIIMVN
-578 GICGLIASLRQAS
+578 GICGLVASLRHTS
-591 APELAEGPVT
+591 V
-601 DNQTQ
+601 
-606 SLRQV
+606 S
-611 QEPIRR
+611 EPIEGTVFDHRSQVPR
-617 LKMAHGPIRRLKM
+617 QA
-630 AHGQIGRLKLVQ
+630 Q
-642 GPKGTSAKMARMS
+642 GASSASAKMARMS

-660 PALFFL
+660 PALFLL

-681 GSYWNWDPKET
+681 GCYWNWDPKET

-711 FLRSPRAYHIYTLVL
+711 FLRTPRAYHIYTLIL

>member
-12 LVLHFSLALILAGAL
+12 LVLHLSLALILAGAL
-27 VTTFSARKGTLHVRE
+27 VTSFSARKGMLHVRE
-42 GESAQAFE
+42 GESVETFE
-50 TKDGTVLELPFRVE
+50 TKDGTVLELPFSVE

-80 DYSSQLRFIR
+80 DYSSRLRFTR
-90 NGSVIRKGEVRMN
+90 NGSVLREGEVRMN

-110 YRFYQTDYDND
+110 YRFYQTDYDSD

-163 FGNALRYSSAI
+163 FGNALRYSSVI
-174 AIVLCLEATASAA
+174 AILLCLEATAYATGNSVGGLPQTENASVKGNQVKRGSA
-187 ANSEGRISEYGGAP
+187 SP
-201 AKENPVR
+201 KV
-208 RGTAATKA
+208 
-216 LPKNIAAE
+216 LPENIAAE
-224 FGKLYVLYHG
+224 FGRLYVLYHG

-247 AKLYGTSGIKGLT
+247 AKLYGTSGVKGLT

-273 SWRNVPT
+273 SWRNIPM

-326 PEGTSD
+326 PEGIAD

-353 YDRLRGSLEKLRRFQ
+353 YSKLEESIGKLRRFQ

-392 PLFPIAGTFLIIGL
+392 PLFPIAGTFLILGL
-406 MMLAVAMRR
+406 VMLAVAMRR
-415 MVGGEKNETTLSPVG
+415 MVRDENNGAISSFVD
-430 KERVA
+430 KERVT
-435 SVEPKTAP
+435 SEESRKGPT
-443 ANFVDDGRTVTRR
+443 NLVDDGRTVTKRWR
-456 RRFPGIFKAAGIAAA
+456 LSGIFKIVGVAAS
-471 FVFLLVL
+471 FVFFLAL
-478 TIVPGLLWVA
+478 TIVLGLLWVA

-501 LSIAWTAMLA
+501 LTIAWTAMLA
-511 AVLSFRKFPI
+511 SVLSFRKFPI
-521 MLPFGIIVASLAALV
+521 MLPFGIIVASLASLV

-558 SVHVSLMML
+558 SIHVSLMML
-567 SYTILAVIMIN
+567 SYTVLAIIMVN
-578 GICGLIASLRQAS
+578 GICGLVASLRHTS
-591 APELAEGPVT
+591 V
-601 DNQTQ
+601 
-606 SLRQV
+606 S
-611 QEPIRR
+611 EPIEGTVFDYRSPAPR
-617 LKMAHGPIRRLKM
+617 QA
-630 AHGQIGRLKLVQ
+630 Q
-642 GPKGTSAKMARMS
+642 GASSASAKMARMS

-660 PALFFL
+660 PALFLL

-681 GSYWNWDPKET
+681 GCYWNWDPKET

-711 FLRSPRAYHIYTLVL
+711 FLMSPRAYHIYTLIL

>member
-1 MTRLFAGRPAA
+1 M
-12 LVLHFSLALILAGAL
+12 
-27 VTTFSARKGTLHVRE
+27 LHVRE
-42 GESAQAFE
+42 GESVDTFE
-50 TKDGTVLELPFRVE
+50 TKDGKILELPFSVE

-80 DYSSQLRFIR
+80 DYSSRLRFTR
-90 NGSVIRKGEVRMN
+90 NGSVLREGEVRMN

-110 YRFYQTDYDND
+110 YRFYQTDYDSD

-163 FGNALRYSSAI
+163 FGNALRYSSVI
-174 AIVLCLEATASAA
+174 AILLCLEATASATG
-187 ANSEGRISEYGGAP
+187 NSVGGLP
-201 AKENPVR
+201 QTENASVKGNQVK
-208 RGTAATKA
+208 RGSASPKV

-224 FGKLYVLYHG
+224 FGRLYVLYHG

-247 AKLYGTSGIKGLT
+247 AKLYGTSGVKGLT
-260 DEQVLTGWMFYGT
+260 DEQVLTGWMFYGA
-273 SWRNVPT
+273 SWRNIPM

-326 PEGTSD
+326 PDGIAD

-353 YDRLRGSLEKLRRFQ
+353 YSKLSDSLGKLRRFQ

-406 MMLAVAMRR
+406 VMLAAAMRR
-415 MVGGEKNETTLSPVG
+415 MIRGNFSSTRVG
-430 KERVA
+430 KKYVPE
-435 SVEPKTAP
+435 
-443 ANFVDDGRTVTRR
+443 
-456 RRFPGIFKAAGIAAA
+456 IFKIVGVAAA
-471 FVFLLVL
+471 FVFFLVL
-478 TIVPGLLWVA
+478 TIVLGLFWIA

-501 LSIAWTAMLA
+501 LTIAWTAMLA
-511 AVLSFRKFPI
+511 SVLSFKRFSI

-558 SVHVSLMML
+558 SIHVSLMML
-567 SYTILAVIMIN
+567 SYTVLAIIMVN
-578 GICGLIASLRQAS
+578 GICGLVASLRHTSVSDS
-591 APELAEGPVT
+591 A
-601 DNQTQ
+601 
-606 SLRQV
+606 
-611 QEPIRR
+611 
-617 LKMAHGPIRRLKM
+617 
-630 AHGQIGRLKLVQ
+630 
-642 GPKGTSAKMARMS
+642 SAKMARMS

-681 GSYWNWDPKET
+681 GCYWNWDPKET

-711 FLRSPRAYHIYTLVL
+711 FLRSHRAYHIYTLIL

>member
-1 MTRLFAGRPAA
+1 MARLFAGRPAA
-12 LVLHFSLALILAGAL
+12 LVLHLSLALILAGAL
-27 VTTFSARKGTLHVRE
+27 VTSFSARKGMLHVRE
-42 GESAQAFE
+42 GESVETFE
-50 TKDGTVLELPFRVE
+50 TKDGKVLELPFSVE
-64 LEGFEVLYHS
+64 LEGFDVLYHS

-80 DYSSQLRFIR
+80 DYSSRLRFTR
-90 NGSVIRKGEVRMN
+90 NGSVLREGEVRMN

-110 YRFYQTDYDND
+110 YRFYQTDYDSD

-163 FGNALRYSSAI
+163 FGNALRYSSVI
-174 AIVLCLEATASAA
+174 AIVLSFGATASATDDSVVA
-187 ANSEGRISEYGGAP
+187 LSQTQNASVEGNQVKRGP
-201 AKENPVR
+201 ASPKV
-208 RGTAATKA
+208 

-224 FGKLYVLYHG
+224 FGNLYVLYHG

-247 AKLYGTSGIKGLT
+247 AKLYGTSGVKGLT

-273 SWRNVPT
+273 SWRNIPM
-280 HNRKKAVDAMD
+280 HNRKKAIDAMD

-326 PEGTSD
+326 PEGIAD

-353 YDRLRGSLEKLRRFQ
+353 YSKLEESLGKLRRFQ

-392 PLFPIAGTFLIIGL
+392 PLFPIAGTFLFLGL
-406 MMLAVAMRR
+406 VMLAVAMRR
-415 MVGGEKNETTLSPVG
+415 MVRDENNGAISSFVD
-430 KERVA
+430 KERVT
-435 SVEPKTAP
+435 SEESRKGPT
-443 ANFVDDGRTVTRR
+443 NLVDDGRTVTKRWR
-456 RRFPGIFKAAGIAAA
+456 LSGIFKIVGVAAS
-471 FVFLLVL
+471 FVFFLAL
-478 TIVPGLLWVA
+478 TIVLGLLWVA

-501 LSIAWTAMLA
+501 LTIAWTAMLA
-511 AVLSFRKFPI
+511 SVLSFRKFPI
-521 MLPFGIIVASLAALV
+521 MLPFGIIVASLATLV

-558 SVHVSLMML
+558 SIHVSLMML
-567 SYTILAVIMIN
+567 SYTVLAIIMVN
-578 GICGLIASLRQAS
+578 GICGLVASLRHTS
-591 APELAEGPVT
+591 V
-601 DNQTQ
+601 
-606 SLRQV
+606 S
-611 QEPIRR
+611 EPIEGTVFDHRSQVPR
-617 LKMAHGPIRRLKM
+617 QA
-630 AHGQIGRLKLVQ
+630 Q
-642 GPKGTSAKMARMS
+642 GASSASAKMARMS

-681 GSYWNWDPKET
+681 GCYWNWDPKET

-711 FLRSPRAYHIYTLVL
+711 FLRTPRAYHIYTLIL

>member
-1 MTRLFAGRPAA
+1 M
-12 LVLHFSLALILAGAL
+12 
-27 VTTFSARKGTLHVRE
+27 LHVRE
-42 GESAQAFE
+42 GESVDTFE
-50 TKDGTVLELPFRVE
+50 TKDGKILELPFSVE

-80 DYSSQLRFIR
+80 DYSSRLRFTR
-90 NGSVIRKGEVRMN
+90 NGSVLREGEVRMN

-110 YRFYQTDYDND
+110 YRFYQTDYDSD

-163 FGNALRYSSAI
+163 FGNALRYSSVI
-174 AIVLCLEATASAA
+174 AILLCLEATASATG
-187 ANSEGRISEYGGAP
+187 NSVGGLP
-201 AKENPVR
+201 QTENASVKGNQVK
-208 RGTAATKA
+208 RGSASPKV

-224 FGKLYVLYHG
+224 FGRLYVLYHG

-247 AKLYGTSGIKGLT
+247 AKLYGTSGVKGLT
-260 DEQVLTGWMFYGT
+260 DEQVLTGWMFYGA
-273 SWRNVPT
+273 SWRNIPM

-319 YSQSDRL
+319 CSQSDRL
-326 PEGTSD
+326 PEGIAD

-353 YDRLRGSLEKLRRFQ
+353 YSKLEESIGKLRRFQ

-406 MMLAVAMRR
+406 VMLAAAMRR
-415 MVGGEKNETTLSPVG
+415 MIRENFSSTRVG
-430 KERVA
+430 KKYVPE
-435 SVEPKTAP
+435 
-443 ANFVDDGRTVTRR
+443 
-456 RRFPGIFKAAGIAAA
+456 IFKIVGVAAA
-471 FVFLLVL
+471 FVFFLVL
-478 TIVPGLLWVA
+478 TIVLGLFWIA

-501 LSIAWTAMLA
+501 LTIAWTAMLA
-511 AVLSFRKFPI
+511 SVLSFKRFSI
-521 MLPFGIIVASLAALV
+521 MLPFGIIVASLAAMV

-558 SVHVSLMML
+558 SIHVSLMML
-567 SYTILAVIMIN
+567 SYTVLAIIMVN
-578 GICGLIASLRQAS
+578 GICGLVASLRHTSVSDS
-591 APELAEGPVT
+591 A
-601 DNQTQ
+601 
-606 SLRQV
+606 
-611 QEPIRR
+611 
-617 LKMAHGPIRRLKM
+617 
-630 AHGQIGRLKLVQ
+630 
-642 GPKGTSAKMARMS
+642 SAKMARMS

-681 GSYWNWDPKET
+681 GCYWNWDPKET

-711 FLRSPRAYHIYTLVL
+711 FLRSHRAYHIYTLIL

>member
-12 LVLHFSLALILAGAL
+12 LILHISLAVILAGAL
-27 VTTFSARKGTLHVRE
+27 VTTFSAKKGTLHVRE
-42 GESAQAFE
+42 GESVDAFE
-50 TKDGTVLELPFRVE
+50 SVDGSVSELPFSVA
-64 LEGFEVLYHS
+64 LEGFEVVWHS
-74 GTDAAS
+74 GTDAPADFRS
-80 DYSSQLRFIR
+80 RLRFTK
-90 NGSVIRKGEVRMN
+90 NGAVLRDGEVRMN

-110 YRFYQTDYDND
+110 YRFYQTDYDSD

-132 PVGIAVIYTGY
+132 PAGIAVIYTGY

-150 LAFFFTDK
+150 LSFFFTDK

-174 AIVLCLEATASAA
+174 VFILCLETTVSVAGNTEDRIAEYDGASAKE
-187 ANSEGRISEYGGAP
+187 SPEKRGP
-201 AKENPVR
+201 AYLKV
-208 RGTAATKA
+208 

-224 FGKLYVLYHG
+224 FGRLYVLYHG

-247 AKLYGTSGIKGLT
+247 AKLYGTSGVKGLT

-273 SWRNVPT
+273 SWRNIPM

-291 KEATVK
+291 KEATIK
-297 ALYSGDLL
+297 ALYSGNLL

-326 PEGTSD
+326 PEGIAD

-353 YDRLRGSLEKLRRFQ
+353 YVRLGESLEKLHRFQ
-368 ESKMGES
+368 ETKMGES

-392 PLFPIAGTFLIIGL
+392 PLFPIAGMFLMIGL
-406 MMLAVAMRR
+406 TLLAVAMRR
-415 MVGGEKNETTLSPVG
+415 MVCVPDSASATGWSGKVINLVEALSGIVFFL
-430 KERVA
+430 A
-435 SVEPKTAP
+435 LTA
-443 ANFVDDGRTVTRR
+443 
-456 RRFPGIFKAAGIAAA
+456 
-471 FVFLLVL
+471 VL
-478 TIVPGLLWVA
+478 GLLWTA
-488 SGHIPFSNGAETM
+488 SGHIPFSNGSETM
-501 LSIAWTAMLA
+501 LTIAWTAMLA
-511 AVLSFRKFPI
+511 ALLSFRRFPI
-521 MLPFGIIVASLAALV
+521 MMPFGIIVASLATLV

-558 SVHVSLMML
+558 SIHVSLMML

-578 GICGLIASLRQAS
+578 GICGLIASLRHTLV
-591 APELAEGPVT
+591 PEPAEGSGLDRP
-601 DNQTQ
+601 
-606 SLRQV
+606 SPALRQ
-611 QEPIRR
+611 
-617 LKMAHGPIRRLKM
+617 A
-630 AHGQIGRLKLVQ
+630 Q
-642 GPKGTSAKMARMS
+642 GPKEASAKMARMS

-666 GSGIIAGSIWANVSW
+666 GSGIIAGSVWANVSW
-681 GSYWNWDPKET
+681 GCYWNWDPKET

-705 HRTRLP
+705 HRTRLQ
-711 FLRSPRAYHIYTLVL
+711 FLKSPRSYHIYTLIL

-744 HSYA
+744 HSYAKVL

>member
-12 LVLHFSLALILAGAL
+12 LVLHLSLALILAGAL
-27 VTTFSARKGTLHVRE
+27 VTFFSARKGMLHVRE
-42 GESAQAFE
+42 GESVETFE
-50 TKDGTVLELPFRVE
+50 TNDGKILELPFSVE

-80 DYSSQLRFIR
+80 DYSSRLRFTR
-90 NGSVIRKGEVRMN
+90 NGSVLREGEVRMN

-110 YRFYQTDYDND
+110 YRFYQTDYDSD

-163 FGNALRYSSAI
+163 FGNALRYSSVI
-174 AIVLCLEATASAA
+174 AILLCLEATAYATGNSVGGLPQTENASVKGNQVKRGSA
-187 ANSEGRISEYGGAP
+187 SP
-201 AKENPVR
+201 KV
-208 RGTAATKA
+208 
-216 LPKNIAAE
+216 LPENIAAE
-224 FGKLYVLYHG
+224 FGRLYVLYHG

-247 AKLYGTSGIKGLT
+247 AKLYGTSGVKGLT
-260 DEQVLTGWMFYGT
+260 DEQVLTGWMFYGA
-273 SWRNVPT
+273 SWRNIPM

-326 PEGTSD
+326 PEGIAD

-353 YDRLRGSLEKLRRFQ
+353 YSKLEESIGKLRRFQ

-406 MMLAVAMRR
+406 VMLAAAMRR
-415 MVGGEKNETTLSPVG
+415 MIRGNFSSTRVG
-430 KERVA
+430 KKYVPE
-435 SVEPKTAP
+435 
-443 ANFVDDGRTVTRR
+443 
-456 RRFPGIFKAAGIAAA
+456 IFKIVGVAAA
-471 FVFLLVL
+471 FVFFLVL
-478 TIVPGLLWVA
+478 TIVLGLFWIA

-501 LSIAWTAMLA
+501 LTIAWTAMLA
-511 AVLSFRKFPI
+511 SVLSFKRFSI

-558 SVHVSLMML
+558 SIHVSLMML
-567 SYTILAVIMIN
+567 SYTVLAIIMVN
-578 GICGLIASLRQAS
+578 GICGLVASLRHTSVSDS
-591 APELAEGPVT
+591 A
-601 DNQTQ
+601 
-606 SLRQV
+606 
-611 QEPIRR
+611 
-617 LKMAHGPIRRLKM
+617 
-630 AHGQIGRLKLVQ
+630 
-642 GPKGTSAKMARMS
+642 SAKMARMS

-681 GSYWNWDPKET
+681 GCYWNWDPKET

-711 FLRSPRAYHIYTLVL
+711 FLRSHRAYHIYTLIL

>member
-1 MTRLFAGRPAA
+1 M
-12 LVLHFSLALILAGAL
+12 ILAGAL
-27 VTTFSARKGTLHVRE
+27 VTTFSAKKGTLHVRE
-42 GESAQAFE
+42 GESVDAFE
-50 TKDGTVLELPFRVE
+50 SVDGSVSELPFSVA
-64 LEGFEVLYHS
+64 LEGFEVVWHS
-74 GTDAAS
+74 GTDAPADFRS
-80 DYSSQLRFIR
+80 RLRFTK
-90 NGSVIRKGEVRMN
+90 NGAVLREGEVRMN
-103 RILSCKG
+103 HILSCKG
-110 YRFYQTDYDND
+110 YRFYQTDYDSD

-143 ALLLLGL
+143 ALLLLSL
-150 LAFFFTDK
+150 LCFFFTDK

-163 FGNALRYSSAI
+163 FGNTLGYSLV
-174 AIVLCLEATASAA
+174 IVMILCLGAVDAGASSGETPGAA
-187 ANSEGRISEYGGAP
+187 EIYS
-201 AKENPVR
+201 K
-208 RGTAATKA
+208 TKSSNVGKGPKT
-216 LPKNIAAE
+216 LPKEAAAE
-224 FGKLYVLYHG
+224 FGELYVLYHG

-240 TLASDFS
+240 TLAKDFS
-247 AKLYGTSGIKGLT
+247 TKLYGTSGVKGLT

-273 SWRNVPT
+273 SWRNIPM

-291 KEATVK
+291 KEATLK

-326 PEGTSD
+326 PDGVAD

-353 YDRLRGSLEKLRRFQ
+353 YSKLSESLGKLRRFQ

-375 LPPAYRIK
+375 LPPAFRIK

-392 PLFPIAGTFLIIGL
+392 PLFPIAGIFLMIGL
-406 MMLAVAMRR
+406 ALLAVAMRR
-415 MVGGEKNETTLSPVG
+415 MVCVPDSASATGWSGKVINLVEALSG
-430 KERVA
+430 
-435 SVEPKTAP
+435 
-443 ANFVDDGRTVTRR
+443 
-456 RRFPGIFKAAGIAAA
+456 
-471 FVFLLVL
+471 FVFFLALTAVL
-478 TIVPGLLWVA
+478 GLLWTA

-501 LSIAWTAMLA
+501 LTIAWTAMLA
-511 AVLSFRKFPI
+511 ALLSFRWFPI
-521 MLPFGIIVASLAALV
+521 MMPFGIIVASLATLV

-558 SVHVSLMML
+558 SIHVSLMML

-578 GICGLIASLRQAS
+578 GICGLIAKEA
-591 APELAEGPVT
+591 
-601 DNQTQ
+601 
-606 SLRQV
+606 
-611 QEPIRR
+611 
-617 LKMAHGPIRRLKM
+617 
-630 AHGQIGRLKLVQ
+630 
-642 GPKGTSAKMARMS
+642 SAKMARMS

-666 GSGIIAGSIWANVSW
+666 GSGIIAGSVWANVSW
-681 GSYWNWDPKET
+681 GCYWNWDPKET

-705 HRTRLP
+705 HRTRLQ
-711 FLRSPRAYHIYTLVL
+711 FLKSPRSYHIYTLIL

>member
-1 MTRLFAGRPAA
+1 M
-12 LVLHFSLALILAGAL
+12 LHLSLALILAGAL
-27 VTTFSARKGTLHVRE
+27 VTSFSARKGMLHVRE
-42 GESAQAFE
+42 GESVETFE
-50 TKDGTVLELPFRVE
+50 TKDGKILELPFSVE

-80 DYSSQLRFIR
+80 DYSSRLRFTR
-90 NGSVIRKGEVRMN
+90 NGSVLREGEVRMN

-110 YRFYQTDYDND
+110 YCFYQTDYDSD

-174 AIVLCLEATASAA
+174 AVVLCLEATASATGY
-187 ANSEGRISEYGGAP
+187 SVEGPSQTENAS
-201 AKENPVR
+201 AKDNPKKHSPVSP
-208 RGTAATKA
+208 KV

-224 FGKLYVLYHG
+224 FGRLYVLYHG

-247 AKLYGTSGIKGLT
+247 AKLYGTSGVKGLT

-273 SWRNVPT
+273 SWRNIPM
-280 HNRKKAVDAMD
+280 HNRKKAIDAMD

-326 PEGTSD
+326 PEGIAD

-353 YDRLRGSLEKLRRFQ
+353 YSKLEESLGKLRRFQ

-392 PLFPIAGTFLIIGL
+392 PLFPIAGTFLILGL
-406 MMLAVAMRR
+406 VMLAVAMRR
-415 MVGGEKNETTLSPVG
+415 MVRDENNGAISSFVD
-430 KERVA
+430 KERVT
-435 SVEPKTAP
+435 SEESRKGPT
-443 ANFVDDGRTVTRR
+443 NLVDDGRTVTKRWR
-456 RRFPGIFKAAGIAAA
+456 LSGIFKIVGVAAS
-471 FVFLLVL
+471 FVFFLAL
-478 TIVPGLLWVA
+478 TIVLGLLWVA

-501 LSIAWTAMLA
+501 LTIAWTAMLA
-511 AVLSFRKFPI
+511 SVLSFRKFPI
-521 MLPFGIIVASLAALV
+521 MLPFGIIVASLASLV

-558 SVHVSLMML
+558 SIHVSLMML
-567 SYTILAVIMIN
+567 SYTVLAIIMVN
-578 GICGLIASLRQAS
+578 GICGLVASLRHTSVSEPVEGTVFDYRSPAPRQAQGASS
-591 APELAEGPVT
+591 A
-601 DNQTQ
+601 
-606 SLRQV
+606 
-611 QEPIRR
+611 
-617 LKMAHGPIRRLKM
+617 
-630 AHGQIGRLKLVQ
+630 
-642 GPKGTSAKMARMS
+642 SAKMARMS

-660 PALFFL
+660 PALFLL

-681 GSYWNWDPKET
+681 GCYWNWDPKET

-711 FLRSPRAYHIYTLVL
+711 FLRSPRAYHIYTLIL

>member
-1 MTRLFAGRPAA
+1 MARLFAGRPAA
-12 LVLHFSLALILAGAL
+12 LVLHLSLALILAGAL
-27 VTTFSARKGTLHVRE
+27 VTSFSARKGMLHVRE
-42 GESAQAFE
+42 GESVETFE
-50 TKDGTVLELPFRVE
+50 TKDGKILELPFSVE

-80 DYSSQLRFIR
+80 DYSSRLRFTR
-90 NGSVIRKGEVRMN
+90 NGSVLREGEVRMN

-110 YRFYQTDYDND
+110 YRFYQTDYDSD

-163 FGNALRYSSAI
+163 FGNALRYSSVMAI
-174 AIVLCLEATASAA
+174 LLCLEATASATG
-187 ANSEGRISEYGGAP
+187 NSVGGLP
-201 AKENPVR
+201 QTENASVKGNQVK
-208 RGTAATKA
+208 RGSASPKV

-224 FGKLYVLYHG
+224 FGRLYVLYHG

-247 AKLYGTSGIKGLT
+247 AKLYGTSGVKGLT
-260 DEQVLTGWMFYGT
+260 DEQVLTGWMFYGA
-273 SWRNVPT
+273 SWRNIPM

-326 PEGTSD
+326 PEGIAD

-353 YDRLRGSLEKLRRFQ
+353 YSKLSDSLGKLRRFQ

-392 PLFPIAGTFLIIGL
+392 PLFPIAGTFLILGL
-406 MMLAVAMRR
+406 VMLAVAMRR
-415 MVGGEKNETTLSPVG
+415 MVRDENNGAISSFVD
-430 KERVA
+430 KERVT
-435 SVEPKTAP
+435 SEESRKGPT
-443 ANFVDDGRTVTRR
+443 NLVDDGRTVTKRWR
-456 RRFPGIFKAAGIAAA
+456 LSGIFKIVGVAAS
-471 FVFLLVL
+471 FVFFLAL
-478 TIVPGLLWVA
+478 TIVLGLLWVA

-501 LSIAWTAMLA
+501 LTIAWTAMLA
-511 AVLSFRKFPI
+511 SVLSFRKFPI
-521 MLPFGIIVASLAALV
+521 MLPFGIIVASLASLV

-558 SVHVSLMML
+558 SIHVSLMML
-567 SYTILAVIMIN
+567 SYTVLAIIMVN
-578 GICGLIASLRQAS
+578 GICGLVASLRHTS
-591 APELAEGPVT
+591 V
-601 DNQTQ
+601 
-606 SLRQV
+606 S
-611 QEPIRR
+611 EPIEGTVFDYRSPAPR
-617 LKMAHGPIRRLKM
+617 QA
-630 AHGQIGRLKLVQ
+630 Q
-642 GPKGTSAKMARMS
+642 GASSASAKMARMS

-660 PALFFL
+660 PALFLL

-681 GSYWNWDPKET
+681 GCYWNWDPKET

-711 FLRSPRAYHIYTLVL
+711 FLMSPRAYHIYTLIL

>member
-1 MTRLFAGRPAA
+1 MAKIFAGRPAA
-12 LVLHFSLALILAGAL
+12 LVLHLSLALILAGAL

-42 GESAQAFE
+42 GESVGTFGA
-50 TKDGTVLELPFRVE
+50 KDGTVLELPFCVE

-80 DYSSQLRFIR
+80 DYSSRLRFTR

-110 YRFYQTDYDND
+110 YRFYQTDYDSD

-174 AIVLCLEATASAA
+174 AVVLCLEAAASAA

-201 AKENPVR
+201 AKENPAR
-208 RGTAATKA
+208 RGAAAPKA

-224 FGKLYVLYHG
+224 FGELYVLYHG

-273 SWRNVPT
+273 SWRNIPM
-280 HNRKKAVDAMD
+280 HSRKKAVDAMD
-291 KEATVK
+291 KEAAVK

-326 PEGTSD
+326 PEGIAD

-353 YDRLRGSLEKLRRFQ
+353 YDRLEESLEKLRRFQ

-375 LPPAYRIK
+375 LPPACRIR

-392 PLFPIAGTFLIIGL
+392 PLFPIAGTFLVIGL
-406 MMLAVAMRR
+406 VMLAGAMRR
-415 MVGGEKNETTLSPVG
+415 MVAGEPEHPVSKAGSENLSPSATG
-430 KERVA
+430 Q
-435 SVEPKTAP
+435 
-443 ANFVDDGRTVTRR
+443 GR
-456 RRFPGIFKAAGIAAA
+456 FSGIFKAAGIVAA
-471 FVFLLVL
+471 FVFFLVL

-501 LSIAWTAMLA
+501 LSIGWTAMLA
-511 AVLSFRKFPI
+511 AVLSFRKFLI
-521 MLPFGIIVASLAALV
+521 MLPFGIIVASLATLV

-578 GICGLIASLRQAS
+578 GICGLIASLRHTS
-591 APELAEGPVT
+591 AHGLVSTTVPEPVCTSVPEPVEGTVSDDPIRT
-601 DNQTQ
+601 
-606 SLRQV
+606 LRQA
-611 QEPIRR
+611 Q
-617 LKMAHGPIRRLKM
+617 GPDR
-630 AHGQIGRLKLVQ
+630 GQVQ
-642 GPKGTSAKMARMS
+642 GPDGGRTKGPEGASAKMARMS

-666 GSGIIAGSIWANVSW
+666 GSGIIAGSVWANVSW

-711 FLRSPRAYHIYTLVL
+711 FLHSPRAYHIYTLVL

>member
-1 MTRLFAGRPAA
+1 MARLFAGRPAA
-12 LVLHFSLALILAGAL
+12 LVLHLSLALILAGAL
-27 VTTFSARKGTLHVRE
+27 VTSFSARKGMLHVRE
-42 GESAQAFE
+42 GESVETFE
-50 TKDGTVLELPFRVE
+50 TNDGKILELPFSVE

-80 DYSSQLRFIR
+80 DYSSRLRFTR
-90 NGSVIRKGEVRMN
+90 NGSVLREGEVRMN

-110 YRFYQTDYDND
+110 YRFYQTDYDSD

-163 FGNALRYSSAI
+163 FGNALRYSSVMAI
-174 AIVLCLEATASAA
+174 LLCLEATASATG
-187 ANSEGRISEYGGAP
+187 NSVGGLP
-201 AKENPVR
+201 QTENASVKGNQVK
-208 RGTAATKA
+208 RGSASPKV

-224 FGKLYVLYHG
+224 FGRLYVLYHG

-247 AKLYGTSGIKGLT
+247 AKLYGTSGVKGLT

-273 SWRNVPT
+273 SWRNIPM

-297 ALYSGDLL
+297 ALYSGGLL

-326 PEGTSD
+326 PEGVAD

-346 ELVVNRE
+346 ELVMNRE
-353 YDRLRGSLEKLRRFQ
+353 YSKLSESLGKLRRFQ

-392 PLFPIAGTFLIIGL
+392 PLFPIAGTFLILGL
-406 MMLAVAMRR
+406 VMLAVAMRR
-415 MVGGEKNETTLSPVG
+415 MVRDENNGAISSFVD
-430 KERVA
+430 KERVT
-435 SVEPKTAP
+435 SEESRKGPT
-443 ANFVDDGRTVTRR
+443 NLVDDGRTVTKRWR
-456 RRFPGIFKAAGIAAA
+456 LSGIFKIVGVAAS
-471 FVFLLVL
+471 FVFFLAL
-478 TIVPGLLWVA
+478 TIVLGLLWVA

-501 LSIAWTAMLA
+501 LTIAWTAMLA
-511 AVLSFRKFPI
+511 SVLSFRKFPI
-521 MLPFGIIVASLAALV
+521 MLPFGIIVASLASLV

-558 SVHVSLMML
+558 SIHVSLMML
-567 SYTILAVIMIN
+567 SYTVLAIIMVN
-578 GICGLIASLRQAS
+578 GICGLVASLRHTS
-591 APELAEGPVT
+591 V
-601 DNQTQ
+601 
-606 SLRQV
+606 S
-611 QEPIRR
+611 EPIEGTVFDYRSPAPR
-617 LKMAHGPIRRLKM
+617 QA
-630 AHGQIGRLKLVQ
+630 Q
-642 GPKGTSAKMARMS
+642 GASLASAKMARMS

-681 GSYWNWDPKET
+681 GCYWNWDPKET

-711 FLRSPRAYHIYTLVL
+711 FLRTPRAYHIYTLIL

>member
-1 MTRLFAGRPAA
+1 MARLFAGRPAA
-12 LVLHFSLALILAGAL
+12 LVLHLSLALILAGAL
-27 VTTFSARKGTLHVRE
+27 VTSFSARKGMLHVRK
-42 GESAQAFE
+42 GESVETFE
-50 TKDGTVLELPFRVE
+50 TNDGKILELPFSVE

-80 DYSSQLRFIR
+80 DYSSRLRFTR
-90 NGSVIRKGEVRMN
+90 NGSVLREGEVRMN

-110 YRFYQTDYDND
+110 YRFYQTDYDSD

-174 AIVLCLEATASAA
+174 AVVLCLEATASATGY
-187 ANSEGRISEYGGAP
+187 SVEGPSQTENAS
-201 AKENPVR
+201 AKDNPKKHSPVSP
-208 RGTAATKA
+208 KV

-224 FGKLYVLYHG
+224 FGNLYVLYHG

-247 AKLYGTSGIKGLT
+247 AKLYGTSGVKGLT

-273 SWRNVPT
+273 SWRNIPM
-280 HNRKKAVDAMD
+280 HNWKKAIDAMD

-326 PEGTSD
+326 PEGIAD

-353 YDRLRGSLEKLRRFQ
+353 YSKLEESLGKLRRFQ

-392 PLFPIAGTFLIIGL
+392 PLFPIAGTFLILGL
-406 MMLAVAMRR
+406 VMLAVAMRR
-415 MVGGEKNETTLSPVG
+415 MVRDENNGAISSFVDKA
-430 KERVA
+430 RVT
-435 SVEPKTAP
+435 SEESRKGPT
-443 ANFVDDGRTVTRR
+443 NLVDDGRTVTKRWR
-456 RRFPGIFKAAGIAAA
+456 LSGIFKIVGVAAS
-471 FVFLLVL
+471 FVFFLVL
-478 TIVPGLLWVA
+478 TIVLGLLWVA

-501 LSIAWTAMLA
+501 LTIAWTAMLA
-511 AVLSFRKFPI
+511 SVLSFRKFPI
-521 MLPFGIIVASLAALV
+521 MLPFGIIVASLASLV

-558 SVHVSLMML
+558 SIHVSLMML
-567 SYTILAVIMIN
+567 SYTVLAIIMVN
-578 GICGLIASLRQAS
+578 GICGLVASLRHTS
-591 APELAEGPVT
+591 V
-601 DNQTQ
+601 
-606 SLRQV
+606 S
-611 QEPIRR
+611 EPIEGTVFDYRSPAPR
-617 LKMAHGPIRRLKM
+617 QA
-630 AHGQIGRLKLVQ
+630 Q
-642 GPKGTSAKMARMS
+642 GASSASAKMARMS

-660 PALFFL
+660 PALFLL

-681 GSYWNWDPKET
+681 GCYWNWDPKET

-711 FLRSPRAYHIYTLVL
+711 FLMSPRAYHIYTLIL

>member
-12 LVLHFSLALILAGAL
+12 LVLHLSLALILAGAL
-27 VTTFSARKGTLHVRE
+27 VTSFSARKGMLHVRE
-42 GESAQAFE
+42 GESVETFE
-50 TKDGTVLELPFRVE
+50 TNDGKILELPFSVE

-80 DYSSQLRFIR
+80 DYSSRLRFTR
-90 NGSVIRKGEVRMN
+90 NGSVLREGEVRMN

-110 YRFYQTDYDND
+110 YRFYQTDYDSD

-163 FGNALRYSSAI
+163 FGNALRYSSVI
-174 AIVLCLEATASAA
+174 AILLCLEATAYATGNSVGGLPQTENASVKGNQVKRGSA
-187 ANSEGRISEYGGAP
+187 SP
-201 AKENPVR
+201 KV
-208 RGTAATKA
+208 
-216 LPKNIAAE
+216 LPENIAAE
-224 FGKLYVLYHG
+224 FGRLYVLYHG

-247 AKLYGTSGIKGLT
+247 AKLYGTSGVKGLT

-273 SWRNVPT
+273 SWRNIPM
-280 HNRKKAVDAMD
+280 HNRKKAIDAMD

-326 PEGTSD
+326 PEGTAD

-353 YDRLRGSLEKLRRFQ
+353 YSKLEESLGKLRRFQ

-392 PLFPIAGTFLIIGL
+392 PLFPIAGTFLILGL
-406 MMLAVAMRR
+406 VMLAVAMRR
-415 MVGGEKNETTLSPVG
+415 MVRDGNNGAISSFVDKA
-430 KERVA
+430 RVT
-435 SVEPKTAP
+435 SEESRKGPT
-443 ANFVDDGRTVTRR
+443 NLVDDGRTVTKRWR
-456 RRFPGIFKAAGIAAA
+456 LSGIFKIVGVAAS
-471 FVFLLVL
+471 FVFFLVL
-478 TIVPGLLWVA
+478 TIVLGLLWVA

-501 LSIAWTAMLA
+501 LTIAWTAMLA
-511 AVLSFRKFPI
+511 SVLSFRKFPI
-521 MLPFGIIVASLAALV
+521 MLPFGIIVASLASLV

-558 SVHVSLMML
+558 SIHVSLMML
-567 SYTILAVIMIN
+567 SYTVLAIIMVN
-578 GICGLIASLRQAS
+578 GICGLVASLRHTS
-591 APELAEGPVT
+591 V
-601 DNQTQ
+601 
-606 SLRQV
+606 S
-611 QEPIRR
+611 EPIEGTVFDYRSPAPR
-617 LKMAHGPIRRLKM
+617 QA
-630 AHGQIGRLKLVQ
+630 Q
-642 GPKGTSAKMARMS
+642 GASSASAKMARMS

-660 PALFFL
+660 PALFLL

-681 GSYWNWDPKET
+681 GCYWNWDPKET

-711 FLRSPRAYHIYTLVL
+711 FLMSPRAYHIYTLIL

>member
-1 MTRLFAGRPAA
+1 MET
-12 LVLHFSLALILAGAL
+12 
-27 VTTFSARKGTLHVRE
+27 
-42 GESAQAFE
+42 FE
-50 TKDGTVLELPFRVE
+50 TKDGKILELPFSVE

-80 DYSSQLRFIR
+80 DYSSRLRFTR
-90 NGSVIRKGEVRMN
+90 NGSVLREGEVRMN

-110 YRFYQTDYDND
+110 YRFYQTDYDSD

-163 FGNALRYSSAI
+163 FGNALRYSSVI
-174 AIVLCLEATASAA
+174 AILLCLEATASATG
-187 ANSEGRISEYGGAP
+187 NSVGGLP
-201 AKENPVR
+201 QTENASVKGNQVK
-208 RGTAATKA
+208 RGSASPKV

-224 FGKLYVLYHG
+224 FGRLYVLYHG

-247 AKLYGTSGIKGLT
+247 AKLYGTSGVKGLT
-260 DEQVLTGWMFYGT
+260 DEQVLTGWMFYGA
-273 SWRNVPT
+273 SWRNIPM

-326 PEGTSD
+326 PEGIAD

-353 YDRLRGSLEKLRRFQ
+353 YSKLEESIGKLRRFQ

-406 MMLAVAMRR
+406 VMLAAAMRR
-415 MVGGEKNETTLSPVG
+415 MIRENFSSTRVG
-430 KERVA
+430 KKYVPE
-435 SVEPKTAP
+435 
-443 ANFVDDGRTVTRR
+443 
-456 RRFPGIFKAAGIAAA
+456 IFKIVGVAAA
-471 FVFLLVL
+471 FVFFLVL
-478 TIVPGLLWVA
+478 TIVLGLFWIA

-501 LSIAWTAMLA
+501 LTIAWTAMLA
-511 AVLSFRKFPI
+511 SVLSFKRFSI
-521 MLPFGIIVASLAALV
+521 MLPFGIIVASLAAMV

-558 SVHVSLMML
+558 SIHVSLMML
-567 SYTILAVIMIN
+567 SYTVLAIIMVN
-578 GICGLIASLRQAS
+578 GICGLVASLRHTSVSDS
-591 APELAEGPVT
+591 A
-601 DNQTQ
+601 
-606 SLRQV
+606 
-611 QEPIRR
+611 
-617 LKMAHGPIRRLKM
+617 
-630 AHGQIGRLKLVQ
+630 
-642 GPKGTSAKMARMS
+642 SAKMARMS

-681 GSYWNWDPKET
+681 GCYWNWDPKET

-711 FLRSPRAYHIYTLVL
+711 FLRSHRAYHIYTLIL

>member
-1 MTRLFAGRPAA
+1 MARLFAGRPAA
-12 LVLHFSLALILAGAL
+12 LVLHLSLALILAGAL
-27 VTTFSARKGTLHVRE
+27 VTSFSARKGMLHVRE
-42 GESAQAFE
+42 GESVETFE
-50 TKDGTVLELPFRVE
+50 TKDGKVLELPFSVE
-64 LEGFEVLYHS
+64 LEGFDVLYHS
-74 GTDAAS
+74 GTDAAA
-80 DYSSQLRFIR
+80 DYSSRLRFTR
-90 NGSVIRKGEVRMN
+90 NGSVLREGEVRMN

-110 YRFYQTDYDND
+110 YRFYQTDYDSD

-163 FGNALRYSSAI
+163 FGNALRYSSVI
-174 AIVLCLEATASAA
+174 AVVLCLEATASATGY
-187 ANSEGRISEYGGAP
+187 SVGGPSQTENAS
-201 AKENPVR
+201 AKDNPKKHSPVSP
-208 RGTAATKA
+208 KV

-224 FGKLYVLYHG
+224 FGRLYVLYHG

-247 AKLYGTSGIKGLT
+247 AKLYGTSGVKGLT

-273 SWRNVPT
+273 SWRNIPM
-280 HNRKKAVDAMD
+280 HNRKKAIDAMD

-297 ALYSGDLL
+297 TLYSGDLL

-326 PEGTSD
+326 PEGIAD

-353 YDRLRGSLEKLRRFQ
+353 YSKLEESLGKLRRFQ

-392 PLFPIAGTFLIIGL
+392 PLFPIAGTFLILGL
-406 MMLAVAMRR
+406 VMLAVAMRR
-415 MVGGEKNETTLSPVG
+415 MVRDENNGAISSFVD
-430 KERVA
+430 KERVT
-435 SVEPKTAP
+435 SEESRKGPT
-443 ANFVDDGRTVTRR
+443 NLVDDGRTVTKRWR
-456 RRFPGIFKAAGIAAA
+456 LSGIFKIVGVAAS
-471 FVFLLVL
+471 FVFFLVL
-478 TIVPGLLWVA
+478 TIVLGLLWVA

-501 LSIAWTAMLA
+501 LTIAWTAMLA
-511 AVLSFRKFPI
+511 SVLSFRKFPI
-521 MLPFGIIVASLAALV
+521 MLPFGIIVASLASLV

-558 SVHVSLMML
+558 SIHVSLMML
-567 SYTILAVIMIN
+567 SYTVLAIIMVN
-578 GICGLIASLRQAS
+578 GICGLVASLRHTS
-591 APELAEGPVT
+591 V
-601 DNQTQ
+601 
-606 SLRQV
+606 S
-611 QEPIRR
+611 EPIEGTVFDYRSPAPR
-617 LKMAHGPIRRLKM
+617 QA
-630 AHGQIGRLKLVQ
+630 Q
-642 GPKGTSAKMARMS
+642 GASSASAKMARMS

-660 PALFFL
+660 PALFLL

-681 GSYWNWDPKET
+681 GCYWNWDPKET

-711 FLRSPRAYHIYTLVL
+711 FLMSPRAYHIYTLIL

>member
-1 MTRLFAGRPAA
+1 M
-12 LVLHFSLALILAGAL
+12 
-27 VTTFSARKGTLHVRE
+27 LHVRE
-42 GESAQAFE
+42 GESVETFE
-50 TKDGTVLELPFRVE
+50 TKDGKILELPFSVE

-80 DYSSQLRFIR
+80 DYSSRLRFTR
-90 NGSVIRKGEVRMN
+90 NGSVLREGEVRMN

-110 YRFYQTDYDND
+110 YRFYQTDYDSD

-163 FGNALRYSSAI
+163 FGNALRYSSVMAI
-174 AIVLCLEATASAA
+174 LLCLEATAYATGNSVGGLPQTENASVKGNQVKRGSA
-187 ANSEGRISEYGGAP
+187 SP
-201 AKENPVR
+201 KV
-208 RGTAATKA
+208 

-224 FGKLYVLYHG
+224 FGRLYVLYHG

-247 AKLYGTSGIKGLT
+247 AKLYGTSGVKGLT
-260 DEQVLTGWMFYGT
+260 DEQVLTGWMFYGA
-273 SWRNVPT
+273 SWRNIPM

-326 PEGTSD
+326 PEGIAD

-353 YDRLRGSLEKLRRFQ
+353 YSKLEESIGKLRRFQ

-406 MMLAVAMRR
+406 VMLAAAMRR
-415 MVGGEKNETTLSPVG
+415 MIRGNFSSTRVG
-430 KERVA
+430 KKYVPE
-435 SVEPKTAP
+435 
-443 ANFVDDGRTVTRR
+443 
-456 RRFPGIFKAAGIAAA
+456 IFKIVGVAAA
-471 FVFLLVL
+471 FVFFLVL
-478 TIVPGLLWVA
+478 TIVLGLFWIA

-501 LSIAWTAMLA
+501 LTIAWTAMLA
-511 AVLSFRKFPI
+511 SVLSFKRFPI

-558 SVHVSLMML
+558 SIHVSLMML
-567 SYTILAVIMIN
+567 SYTVLAIIMVN
-578 GICGLIASLRQAS
+578 GICGMVASLRHTSVSDS
-591 APELAEGPVT
+591 A
-601 DNQTQ
+601 
-606 SLRQV
+606 
-611 QEPIRR
+611 
-617 LKMAHGPIRRLKM
+617 
-630 AHGQIGRLKLVQ
+630 
-642 GPKGTSAKMARMS
+642 SAKMARMS

-681 GSYWNWDPKET
+681 GCYWNWDPKET

-711 FLRSPRAYHIYTLVL
+711 FLRSHRAYHIYTLIL

>member
-1 MTRLFAGRPAA
+1 MARLFAGRPAA
-12 LVLHFSLALILAGAL
+12 LMLHLSLALILAGAL
-27 VTTFSARKGTLHVRE
+27 VTTFSASKGTLHVRE
-42 GESAQAFE
+42 GESVETFE
-50 TKDGTVLELPFRVE
+50 SKDGTVLELPFCVE
-64 LEGFEVLYHS
+64 LEDFEVLYHS

-80 DYSSQLRFIR
+80 DYISRLRFTR
-90 NGSVIRKGEVRMN
+90 NGSVIREGEVRMN
-103 RILSCKG
+103 LILSCKG
-110 YRFYQTDYDND
+110 YRFYQTDYDSD

-174 AIVLCLEATASAA
+174 VIVLCLEATASAVE
-187 ANSEGRISEYGGAP
+187 NSEGRIYEYSGVP
-201 AKENPVR
+201 AKEAAAR
-208 RGTAATKA
+208 RGSAVPKA

-224 FGKLYVLYHG
+224 FGELYVLYHG

-247 AKLYGTSGIKGLT
+247 TKLYGISGVKGLT

-273 SWRNVPT
+273 NWRNIPL

-291 KEATVK
+291 KEEAVK
-297 ALYSGDLL
+297 ALYSGNLL

-326 PEGTSD
+326 PEGIAD

-353 YDRLRGSLEKLRRFQ
+353 YSKLNESLGKLRRFQ
-368 ESKMGES
+368 ENKMGES
-375 LPPAYRIK
+375 RPPVYRIK

-392 PLFPIAGTFLIIGL
+392 PLFPIAGMFLIIGFV
-406 MMLAVAMRR
+406 MLAVSMRR
-415 MVGGEKNETTLSPVG
+415 MVGGVNPSSA
-430 KERVA
+430 RV
-435 SVEPKTAP
+435 S
-443 ANFVDDGRTVTRR
+443 GG
-456 RRFPGIFKAAGIAAA
+456 RFPGIFKATGIAVA
-471 FVFLLVL
+471 FLFLIAL
-478 TIVPGLLWVA
+478 TIVLGLLWVA

-501 LSIAWTAMLA
+501 LTIAWTAMLA
-511 AVLSFRKFPI
+511 AVLSFRKSPI
-521 MLPFGIIVASLAALV
+521 MLPFGIIVASLATLV

-547 QLMPVL
+547 QLTPVL

-578 GICGLIASLRQAS
+578 GICGLIASEA
-591 APELAEGPVT
+591 
-601 DNQTQ
+601 
-606 SLRQV
+606 
-611 QEPIRR
+611 
-617 LKMAHGPIRRLKM
+617 
-630 AHGQIGRLKLVQ
+630 
-642 GPKGTSAKMARMS
+642 SAKMSRMS

-660 PALFFL
+660 PAIFFL

-681 GSYWNWDPKET
+681 GCYWNWDPKET

-711 FLRSPRAYHIYTLVL
+711 FMRSPRAYHIYTLIL

>member
-1 MTRLFAGRPAA
+1 M
-12 LVLHFSLALILAGAL
+12 
-27 VTTFSARKGTLHVRE
+27 LHVRE
-42 GESAQAFE
+42 GESVDTFE
-50 TKDGTVLELPFRVE
+50 TKDGKILELPFSVE

-80 DYSSQLRFIR
+80 DYSSRLRFTR
-90 NGSVIRKGEVRMN
+90 NGSVLREGEVRMN

-110 YRFYQTDYDND
+110 YRFYQTDYDSD

-163 FGNALRYSSAI
+163 FGNALRYSSVI
-174 AIVLCLEATASAA
+174 AILLCLEATASATG
-187 ANSEGRISEYGGAP
+187 NSVGGLP
-201 AKENPVR
+201 QTENASVKGNQVK
-208 RGTAATKA
+208 RGSASPKV

-224 FGKLYVLYHG
+224 FGRLYVLYHG

-247 AKLYGTSGIKGLT
+247 AKLYGTSGVKGLT
-260 DEQVLTGWMFYGT
+260 DEQVLTGWMFYGA
-273 SWRNVPT
+273 SWRNIPM

-326 PEGTSD
+326 PEGIAD

-353 YDRLRGSLEKLRRFQ
+353 YSKLEESIGKLRRFQ

-406 MMLAVAMRR
+406 VMLAAAMRR
-415 MVGGEKNETTLSPVG
+415 MIRGNFSSTRVG
-430 KERVA
+430 KKYVPE
-435 SVEPKTAP
+435 
-443 ANFVDDGRTVTRR
+443 
-456 RRFPGIFKAAGIAAA
+456 IFKIVGVAAA
-471 FVFLLVL
+471 FVFFLVL
-478 TIVPGLLWVA
+478 TIVLGLFWIA

-501 LSIAWTAMLA
+501 LTIAWTAMLA
-511 AVLSFRKFPI
+511 SVLSFKRFSI

-558 SVHVSLMML
+558 SIHVSLMML
-567 SYTILAVIMIN
+567 SYTVLAIIMVN
-578 GICGLIASLRQAS
+578 GICGLVASLRHTSVSDS
-591 APELAEGPVT
+591 A
-601 DNQTQ
+601 
-606 SLRQV
+606 
-611 QEPIRR
+611 
-617 LKMAHGPIRRLKM
+617 
-630 AHGQIGRLKLVQ
+630 
-642 GPKGTSAKMARMS
+642 SAKMARMS

-681 GSYWNWDPKET
+681 GCYWNWDPKET

-711 FLRSPRAYHIYTLVL
+711 FLRSHRAYHIYTLIL

>member
-1 MTRLFAGRPAA
+1 M
-12 LVLHFSLALILAGAL
+12 
-27 VTTFSARKGTLHVRE
+27 LHVRE
-42 GESAQAFE
+42 GESVETFE
-50 TKDGTVLELPFRVE
+50 TKDGKILELPFSVE

-80 DYSSQLRFIR
+80 DYSSRLRFTR
-90 NGSVIRKGEVRMN
+90 NGSVLREGEVRMN

-110 YRFYQTDYDND
+110 YRFYQTDYDSD

-163 FGNALRYSSAI
+163 FGNALRYSSVI
-174 AIVLCLEATASAA
+174 AILLCLEATASATG
-187 ANSEGRISEYGGAP
+187 NSVGGLP
-201 AKENPVR
+201 QTENASVKGNQVK
-208 RGTAATKA
+208 RGSASPKV

-224 FGKLYVLYHG
+224 FGRLYVLYHG

-247 AKLYGTSGIKGLT
+247 AKLYGTSGVKGLT
-260 DEQVLTGWMFYGT
+260 DEQVLTGWIFYGA
-273 SWRNVPT
+273 SWRNIPM

-305 KIYPLRDSTGRLGW
+305 KIYPLRDSAGRLGW

-326 PEGTSD
+326 PEGIAD

-353 YDRLRGSLEKLRRFQ
+353 YSKLSDSLGKLRRFQ

-406 MMLAVAMRR
+406 VMLAAAMRR
-415 MVGGEKNETTLSPVG
+415 MIRGNFSSTRVG
-430 KERVA
+430 KKYVPE
-435 SVEPKTAP
+435 
-443 ANFVDDGRTVTRR
+443 
-456 RRFPGIFKAAGIAAA
+456 IFKIVGVAAA
-471 FVFLLVL
+471 FVFFLVL
-478 TIVPGLLWVA
+478 TIVLGLFWIA

-501 LSIAWTAMLA
+501 LTIAWTAMLA
-511 AVLSFRKFPI
+511 SVLSFKRFSI

-558 SVHVSLMML
+558 SIHVSLMML
-567 SYTILAVIMIN
+567 SYTVLAIIMVN
-578 GICGLIASLRQAS
+578 GICGLVASLRHTSVSDS
-591 APELAEGPVT
+591 A
-601 DNQTQ
+601 
-606 SLRQV
+606 
-611 QEPIRR
+611 
-617 LKMAHGPIRRLKM
+617 
-630 AHGQIGRLKLVQ
+630 
-642 GPKGTSAKMARMS
+642 SAKMARMS

-681 GSYWNWDPKET
+681 GCYWNWDPKET

-711 FLRSPRAYHIYTLVL
+711 FLRSHRAYHIYTLIL

>member
-1 MTRLFAGRPAA
+1 MARLFAGRPAA
-12 LVLHFSLALILAGAL
+12 LVLHLSLALILAGAL
-27 VTTFSARKGTLHVRE
+27 VTSFSARKGMLHVRE
-42 GESAQAFE
+42 GESVETFE
-50 TKDGTVLELPFRVE
+50 TKDGKILELPFSVE

-80 DYSSQLRFIR
+80 DYSSRLRFTR
-90 NGSVIRKGEVRMN
+90 NGSVLREGEVRMN

-110 YRFYQTDYDND
+110 YRFYQTDYDSD

-163 FGNALRYSSAI
+163 FGNALRYSSVI
-174 AIVLCLEATASAA
+174 AILLCLEATASATG
-187 ANSEGRISEYGGAP
+187 NSVGGLP
-201 AKENPVR
+201 QTENASVKGNQVK
-208 RGTAATKA
+208 RGSASPKV
-216 LPKNIAAE
+216 LPKNIAAG
-224 FGKLYVLYHG
+224 FGRLYVLYHG

-247 AKLYGTSGIKGLT
+247 AKLYGTSGVKGLT
-260 DEQVLTGWMFYGT
+260 DEQVLTGWMFYGA
-273 SWRNVPT
+273 SWRNIPM

-326 PEGTSD
+326 PDGIAD

-353 YDRLRGSLEKLRRFQ
+353 YSKLEESLGKLRRFQ

-392 PLFPIAGTFLIIGL
+392 PLFPIAGTFLILGL
-406 MMLAVAMRR
+406 VMLAVAMRR
-415 MVGGEKNETTLSPVG
+415 MVRDENNGAISSFVDKA
-430 KERVA
+430 RVT
-435 SVEPKTAP
+435 SEESRKGPT
-443 ANFVDDGRTVTRR
+443 NLVDDGRTVTKRWR
-456 RRFPGIFKAAGIAAA
+456 LSGIFKIVGVAAS
-471 FVFLLVL
+471 FVFFLAL
-478 TIVPGLLWVA
+478 TIVLGLLWVA

-501 LSIAWTAMLA
+501 LTIAWTAMLA
-511 AVLSFRKFPI
+511 SVLSFRKFPI
-521 MLPFGIIVASLAALV
+521 MLPFGIIVASLASLV

-558 SVHVSLMML
+558 SIHVSLMML
-567 SYTILAVIMIN
+567 SYTVLAIIMVN
-578 GICGLIASLRQAS
+578 GICGLVASLRHTS
-591 APELAEGPVT
+591 V
-601 DNQTQ
+601 
-606 SLRQV
+606 S
-611 QEPIRR
+611 EPIEGTVFDHRSPAPR
-617 LKMAHGPIRRLKM
+617 QA
-630 AHGQIGRLKLVQ
+630 Q
-642 GPKGTSAKMARMS
+642 GASSASAKMARMS

-660 PALFFL
+660 PALFLL

-681 GSYWNWDPKET
+681 GCYWNWDPKET

-711 FLRSPRAYHIYTLVL
+711 FLMSPRAYHIYTLIL

>member
-1 MTRLFAGRPAA
+1 M
-12 LVLHFSLALILAGAL
+12 
-27 VTTFSARKGTLHVRE
+27 LHVRE
-42 GESAQAFE
+42 GESVETFE
-50 TKDGTVLELPFRVE
+50 TKDGKILELPFSVE

-80 DYSSQLRFIR
+80 DYSSRLRFTR
-90 NGSVIRKGEVRMN
+90 NGSVLREGEVRMN

-110 YRFYQTDYDND
+110 YRFYQTDYDSD

-163 FGNALRYSSAI
+163 FGNALRYSSVI
-174 AIVLCLEATASAA
+174 AILLCLEATASATG
-187 ANSEGRISEYGGAP
+187 NSVGGLP
-201 AKENPVR
+201 QTENASVKGNQVK
-208 RGTAATKA
+208 RGSASPKV

-224 FGKLYVLYHG
+224 FGRLYVLYHG

-247 AKLYGTSGIKGLT
+247 AKLYGTSGVKGLT
-260 DEQVLTGWMFYGT
+260 DEQVLTGWMFYGA
-273 SWRNVPT
+273 SWRNIPM

-326 PEGTSD
+326 PEGIAD

-353 YDRLRGSLEKLRRFQ
+353 YSKLEESIGKLRRFQ

-406 MMLAVAMRR
+406 VMLAVAMRR
-415 MVGGEKNETTLSPVG
+415 MIRGNFSSTRVG
-430 KERVA
+430 KKYVPE
-435 SVEPKTAP
+435 
-443 ANFVDDGRTVTRR
+443 
-456 RRFPGIFKAAGIAAA
+456 IFKIVGVAAA
-471 FVFLLVL
+471 FVFFLVL
-478 TIVPGLLWVA
+478 TIVLGLFWIA

-501 LSIAWTAMLA
+501 LTIAWTAMLA
-511 AVLSFRKFPI
+511 SVLSFKRFSI

-536 SAMGN
+536 SATGN

-558 SVHVSLMML
+558 SIHVSLMML
-567 SYTILAVIMIN
+567 SYTVLAIIMVN
-578 GICGLIASLRQAS
+578 GICGLVASLRHTSVSDS
-591 APELAEGPVT
+591 A
-601 DNQTQ
+601 
-606 SLRQV
+606 
-611 QEPIRR
+611 
-617 LKMAHGPIRRLKM
+617 
-630 AHGQIGRLKLVQ
+630 
-642 GPKGTSAKMARMS
+642 SAKMARMS

-681 GSYWNWDPKET
+681 GCYWNWDPKET

-711 FLRSPRAYHIYTLVL
+711 FLRSHRAYHIYTLIL

>member
-12 LVLHFSLALILAGAL
+12 LVLHFSLVLILAGAL

-42 GESAQAFE
+42 GESVDTFGSV
-50 TKDGTVLELPFRVE
+50 DGSVCELPFSVA
-64 LEGFEVLYHS
+64 LDDFEVIWHS
-74 GTDAAS
+74 GTDSPA
-80 DYSSQLRFIR
+80 DFRSQLRFMR
-90 NGSVIRKGEVRMN
+90 NGTVLREGEVRMN

-110 YRFYQTDYDND
+110 YRFYQTDYDSD

-143 ALLLLGL
+143 ALLLLSL
-150 LAFFFTDK
+150 LCFFFTDK

-163 FGNALRYSSAI
+163 FGNTLRYSLSVVM
-174 AIVLCLEATASAA
+174 VLCLGAVDADASSGETPGA
-187 ANSEGRISEYGGAP
+187 EGAYS
-201 AKENPVR
+201 K
-208 RGTAATKA
+208 TKSSNVGNGPKT
-216 LPKNIAAE
+216 LPKEVAAG

-240 TLASDFS
+240 TLAKDFS
-247 AKLYGTSGIKGLT
+247 TKLYGVSGVKGLT

-273 SWRNVPT
+273 SWKDVPL
-280 HNRKKAVDAMD
+280 HNRRKAVDAMD

-305 KIYPLRDSTGRLGW
+305 KIYPLRDSVGRLGW

-326 PEGTSD
+326 PEGIAD

-353 YDRLRGSLEKLRRFQ
+353 YGRLGESLEKLRRFQ
-368 ESKMGES
+368 ENKMGES

-392 PLFPIAGTFLIIGL
+392 PLFPIAGMFLIIGL
-406 MMLAVAMRR
+406 VMLAVAMRR
-415 MVGGEKNETTLSPVG
+415 MVGGEQNRSVSVAASESLSTT
-430 KERVA
+430 A
-435 SVEPKTAP
+435 IAQH
-443 ANFVDDGRTVTRR
+443 
-456 RRFPGIFKAAGIAAA
+456 RFSGIFKIAGIASA
-471 FVFLLVL
+471 FVFFLVL
-478 TIVPGLLWVA
+478 TIVLGLLWVA

-501 LSIAWTAMLA
+501 LTIAWTAMLA
-511 AVLSFRKFPI
+511 ALLTFRKFPI
-521 MLPFGIIVASLAALV
+521 MLPFGVIVASLATLV

-558 SVHVSLMML
+558 SIHVSLMML

-578 GICGLIASLRQAS
+578 GLCGLIASLRHAS
-591 APELAEGPVT
+591 VPEPVEGPMT

-606 SLRQV
+606 SLRQA
-611 QEPIRR
+611 Q
-617 LKMAHGPIRRLKM
+617 GPIVGLK
-630 AHGQIGRLKLVQ
+630 QESIGRLKLAQ
-642 GPKGTSAKMARMS
+642 GLREASAKMARMS

-681 GSYWNWDPKET
+681 GCYWNWDPKET
-692 WALITFLIASLGV
+692 WALITFLVASLGV

-711 FLRSPRAYHIYTLVL
+711 FLRSPRAYHIYTLIL

>member
-1 MTRLFAGRPAA
+1 M
-12 LVLHFSLALILAGAL
+12 
-27 VTTFSARKGTLHVRE
+27 LHVRE
-42 GESAQAFE
+42 GGSVETFE
-50 TKDGTVLELPFRVE
+50 TKDGKILELPFSVE

-80 DYSSQLRFIR
+80 DYSSRLRFTR
-90 NGSVIRKGEVRMN
+90 NGSVLREGEVRMN

-110 YRFYQTDYDND
+110 YRFYQTDYDSD

-163 FGNALRYSSAI
+163 FGNALRYSSVI
-174 AIVLCLEATASAA
+174 AILLCLEATASATG
-187 ANSEGRISEYGGAP
+187 NSVGGLPQTESASV
-201 AKENPVR
+201 KGNQVK
-208 RGTAATKA
+208 RGSASPKV

-224 FGKLYVLYHG
+224 FGRLYVLYHG

-247 AKLYGTSGIKGLT
+247 AKLYGTSGVKGLT
-260 DEQVLTGWMFYGT
+260 DEQVLTGWMFYGA
-273 SWRNVPT
+273 SWRNIPM

-326 PEGTSD
+326 PEGIAD

-353 YDRLRGSLEKLRRFQ
+353 YSKLEESIGKLCRFQ

-406 MMLAVAMRR
+406 VMLAAAMRR
-415 MVGGEKNETTLSPVG
+415 MIRGNFSSTRVG
-430 KERVA
+430 KKYVPE
-435 SVEPKTAP
+435 
-443 ANFVDDGRTVTRR
+443 
-456 RRFPGIFKAAGIAAA
+456 IFKIVGVAAA
-471 FVFLLVL
+471 FVFFLVL
-478 TIVPGLLWVA
+478 TIVLGLFWIA

-501 LSIAWTAMLA
+501 LTIAWTAMLA
-511 AVLSFRKFPI
+511 SVLSFKRFSI

-558 SVHVSLMML
+558 SIHVSLMML
-567 SYTILAVIMIN
+567 SYTVLAIIMVN
-578 GICGLIASLRQAS
+578 GICGLVASLRHTSVSDS
-591 APELAEGPVT
+591 A
-601 DNQTQ
+601 
-606 SLRQV
+606 
-611 QEPIRR
+611 
-617 LKMAHGPIRRLKM
+617 
-630 AHGQIGRLKLVQ
+630 
-642 GPKGTSAKMARMS
+642 SAKMARMS

-681 GSYWNWDPKET
+681 GCYWNWDPKET

-711 FLRSPRAYHIYTLVL
+711 FLRSHRAYHIYTLIL